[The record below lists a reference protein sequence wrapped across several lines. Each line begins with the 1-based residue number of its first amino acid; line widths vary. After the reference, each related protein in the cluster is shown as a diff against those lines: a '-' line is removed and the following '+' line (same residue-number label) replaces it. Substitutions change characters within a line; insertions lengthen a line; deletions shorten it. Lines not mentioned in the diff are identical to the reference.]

1 MNKRLGLLIVAL
13 GIISGITFTGF
24 SVWHSSRMTP
34 VFDTAGYIL
43 CGDADEG
50 KWLSFRSGAEYT
62 STLSGSILFSSPDT
76 GRTTVSKESF
86 AYFDDN
92 SMMALSDGILLDF
105 KDLSDNFINNYY
117 LNAGL
122 RISNA
127 GSTYVAE
134 TSTGTMEFG
143 EYLWKLSNQKF
154 VVVSPALKV
163 HMSDDDVREVND
175 YVQVTV
181 TNDKVVHLLTPENLW
196 MTISEDCYIETEGG
210 VQIYPVTQLIDNG
223 NYKMSLAKLSVDMDD
238 AIILTEDETRRQI
251 VPELK
256 IEGVDGE
263 DGQDGEDGKTGRD
276 GEEGTPG
283 AEGAEGLKG
292 EDGKAGTDGKKGS
305 NGSAGAAGPN
315 GESGSN
321 GGNGHKGNDADTSS
335 SVNNPLPTM
344 TITDWQV
351 SATRLCGML
360 KLNDQKG
367 MLSAIA
373 DEPEYQ
379 TKYMGAVTITNT
391 KTGDV
396 INCYQV
402 YTNSYDYTGTEE
414 KDFNFYQ
421 GDEFYF
427 TTEKD
432 ALEPDTE
439 YKLSVTAYYKM
450 SETSE
455 MVFSREFVGRIF
467 YTDST
472 GVVLSYDSATEN
484 SLTISATVSDSYA
497 DSISKATVYLLTPD
511 QNKTFTIAS
520 IRDTSNY
527 IGSQVIGGVNS
538 SEPIQFGEDGKA
550 SVTFEGLDPN
560 KHYIA
565 RVYVETTGG
574 LKSLTQ
580 QAFDA
585 MTLKRTPTKKEPEGK
600 PAAYYNRATGAF
612 EVFRPVMVDP
622 DGGAESYTY
631 TAYYHDG
638 NGWVKASSRT
648 ITASTS
654 EPVEFHLDS
663 GKEYRFG
670 VEMTFNDNEKQVII
684 DLGRSNSVQAM
695 GDTMPRVTLVPSKQ
709 EYNSLTGTIKIKL
722 GSNSYIDVTQDIKLS
737 FYADQIADMS
747 IPVSKAQP
755 TGVVKDEVGN
765 ELGTVTLDTTSVD
778 HVTNECNI
786 NIDLKNLKKNTNY
799 SVTVSGALNLGDE
812 NDFLQRA
819 MGTVSFRTS
828 NVLTMSASWNT
839 PVTTGYTFARTLK
852 LSVADSEATS
862 ERESYALSELKG
874 GQVTVELFSGTGAG
888 KLRIAQKNFNQADE
902 LNKLFSE
909 TGIQVTDTDFGT
921 PTLSKDGV
929 YTLTVT
935 EVVDPSY
942 RMNMRY
948 VNDFDKILNSSE
960 VVTAEPTPP
969 DLLKDPSKGIKA
981 VPIYN
986 VDAGKYDGK
995 VNETLPDD
1003 AIVGYTLEATY
1014 DNVQRIGLNITYYA
1028 YEYKAF
1034 FNALNSGDPL
1044 KTAEP
1049 LMKMTQPIDTSKDTV
1064 PKIALFF
1071 GGTKTDDENAIFTGG
1086 CMRYYAG
1093 EPNQLDASLGGGMGR
1108 GYRYIFAYTVEY
1120 SSGNSSSEGG
1130 SSTNRTYP
1138 YDHKDYENYK
1148 YYGGVKEN
1156 NIQVGKNVAYILNSG
1171 MCEAPLIMPDFHTYV
1186 YSTTPDELPLSG
1198 ASASGS
1204 ITLHYSWRDTEK
1216 LVVKDLGAANTK
1228 ISYQYGPGTVS
1239 QDINKD
1245 PVAGNWYAITM
1256 TYSITTKD
1264 GKELLVPTV
1273 NLSEYKL
1280 DYTTVLKKFSLTED
1294 EKDYPVAKIPLDW
1307 SWEKEFTKNRSNL
1320 PLVQVDMTHMNDN
1333 YIAFNLITN
1342 AGGDAMLESVA
1353 SRAVAMRLTI
1363 KQEGGKEDTFTLPM
1377 STDVKGTYFGKLVTG
1392 DLGQDYLGKPFTLEK
1407 AELLYDTGIQGW
1419 NIAEAEKEF
1428 TIQYTNEKNI
1438 ADSFEFSRY
1447 MGASNN
1453 NQIFANGALMQL
1465 SSSGNFTLDK
1475 LRSCV
1480 GDTEKVDS
1488 KLTLSLYRPIAGN
1501 HAVYYLYPD
1510 RMGVDVDTSNM
1521 SGQYSG
1527 EYAVPKHLGALDLK
1541 ISGEKTHTLT
1551 QITPTM
1557 VNEPYFVSSSS
1568 GFTVSNLKVSGLK
1581 AAAAGAPDPTI
1592 YMAVYDTQD
1601 EANRLGTPVKGPI
1614 DIAIGSDGLPSNRYP
1629 ASEELRHFSISGL
1642 ADQKTYYVAFYY
1654 QVDGKPVLLLKSG
1667 GAKVAIYPVT
1677 TTGNVKFNITEIE
1690 YKNEDYFNKEL
1701 LAKFTVNRTYNVSLR
1716 YDLFDRQDA
1725 AESTTGTPLLSYE
1738 ELKGSGLPENSI
1750 LVEPSLSSVSENVVK
1765 IILSPSTLRKK
1776 IVPGGTYY
1784 LKIAATEKQPDG
1796 NFKDAGYVVK
1806 EFTITTVGNYGA
1818 LIYVKNATKES
1829 ITYQVTINDPQHS
1842 FMERKPN
1849 TGVVSESALY
1859 AVRFT
1864 DENDHWIHTTYDD
1877 EVYRADELRK
1887 EFVLKT
1893 DNLKNKDLN
1902 YKENTVVNPNTFYKL
1917 NVYAVPDA
1925 DHDGIV
1931 KIGGEDKSW
1940 KDFFDKAEATL
1951 AKCGKKFLEIVNSLW
1966 NTDLTPNSA
1975 QRETEKTLLVA
1986 SKTQSTTTDDGWLLN
2001 TDEVFASRYNTNTI
2015 RVVLQESVGLIDPST
2030 NDPVFKKIEWSVNGF
2045 KSDGT
2050 PLSASGTQKQSVSG
2064 DKLLVRDTIGG
2075 ADGYDVYY
2083 FEIPYDLD
2091 QGNYTIVMK
2100 LYLQEDLV
2108 AATKTIT
2115 VRSAG

>member
-13 GIISGITFTGF
+13 GIISGIAFTGF

-127 GSTYVAE
+127 GGTYVAE

-154 VVVSPALKV
+154 VVVSPTLKV

-223 NYKMSLAKLSVDMDD
+223 NYKMSLAKLSVNMDD

-427 TTEKD
+427 TTAKD

-472 GVVLSYDSATEN
+472 GVVLSYESATEN

-497 DSISKATVYLLTPD
+497 SSISRATVYLLTPD
-511 QNKTFTIAS
+511 QNEKFNIGS
-520 IRDTSNY
+520 FNDTSKY

-538 SEPIQFGEDGKA
+538 SEPIQFMDGKA

-574 LKSLTQ
+574 LNSLTQ

-585 MTLKRTPTKKEPEGK
+585 MTLKRTPTKKEQNPEGM

-631 TAYYHDG
+631 TAYYHDS

-684 DLGRSNSVQAM
+684 DLGQSDSVQAM
-695 GDTMPRVTLVPSKQ
+695 GDTMPRVTLEISNKD
-709 EYNSLTGTIKIKL
+709 YNNLTGIVKIKL
-722 GSNSYIDVTQDIKLS
+722 GSNSYIDVTQPITLS
-737 FYADQIADMS
+737 FYADQVSDLSVKVKKAA
-747 IPVSKAQP
+747 PVAS
-755 TGVVKDEVGN
+755 EVDRY
-765 ELGTVTLDTTSVD
+765 TVTLDTTSVD
-778 HVTNECNI
+778 RVTNECNI

-799 SVTVSGALNLGDE
+799 SVTVSGALNLGDG

-819 MGTVSFRTS
+819 IGTVSFHTFET
-828 NVLTMSASWNT
+828 LTMSASWNT

-852 LSVADSEATS
+852 LSVADSAATS
-862 ERESYALSELKG
+862 ERESYALKELKG

-888 KLRIAQKNFNQADE
+888 KLRIAQKNFNQEDE

-942 RMNMRY
+942 RMNLGY

-986 VDAGKYDGK
+986 VDAGQYDGK
-995 VNETLPDD
+995 VDETLPDD

-1071 GGTKTDDENAIFTGG
+1071 GGTKTEKDADAIYTGG

-1093 EPNQLDASLGGGMGR
+1093 EPNQQDASLSSGMGR

-1120 SSGNSSSEGG
+1120 SSGTSSEGG

-1156 NIQVGKNVAYILNSG
+1156 NVQVGKNVAYILNSG

-1186 YSTTPDELPLSG
+1186 YSTTPDELPASG

-1216 LVVKDLGAANTK
+1216 LVVTGLGAANTK
-1228 ISYQYGPGTVS
+1228 ISYQNGPGTDS
-1239 QDINKD
+1239 QDINKN
-1245 PVAGNWYAITM
+1245 PVAGNWYEIKM
-1256 TYSITTKD
+1256 RYSITTKD

-1280 DYTTVLKKFSLTED
+1280 DYTTVLTKFSLTKD

-1307 SWEKEFTKNRSNL
+1307 SWEKEFTKNSSTL
-1320 PLVQVDMTHMNDN
+1320 PLVQVDMTHMADN
-1333 YIAFNLITN
+1333 YIAFNLLSNT
-1342 AGGDAMLESVA
+1342 GSEAMLESVA

-1363 KQEGGKEDTFTLPM
+1363 KQEGGDVDTFTLPM

-1392 DLGQDYLGKPFTLEK
+1392 DLGQKYLDKKFTLEK

-1419 NIAEAEKEF
+1419 NIAAAEKEF

-1438 ADSFEFSRY
+1438 ADAFEFSRY

-1465 SSSGNFTLDK
+1465 SSSGNFTLEK

-1480 GDTEKVDS
+1480 GATEKVDS

-1521 SGQYSG
+1521 SGRYSG

-1581 AAAAGAPDPTI
+1581 AAAAGEPDPTI
-1592 YMAVYDTQD
+1592 RMAVFESQD

-1614 DIAIGSDGLPSNRYP
+1614 DIAIGSDGLPSNCYP
-1629 ASEELRHFSISGL
+1629 ASEALRNFSISGL

-1654 QVDGKPVLLLKSG
+1654 QVGGKSVLLLKSG

-1716 YDLFDRQDA
+1716 YDLFGSQAD

-1738 ELKGSGLPENSI
+1738 ELKGSGIPENSI

-1784 LKIAATEKQPDG
+1784 LKISASEKQPDG
-1796 NFKDAGYVVK
+1796 NVKDAGYVVK

-1818 LIYVKNATKES
+1818 LIYVKNATRES

-1877 EVYRADELRK
+1877 KVYRADELRK
-1887 EFVLKT
+1887 EFVLQT
-1893 DNLKNKDLN
+1893 SNLKNKDLN
-1902 YKENTVVNPNTFYKL
+1902 FKENTEVIPSTFYKL

-1931 KIGGEDKSW
+1931 KIGGQDKSW
-1940 KDFFDKAEATL
+1940 KDFFDQAA
-1951 AKCGKKFLEIVNSLW
+1951 AKLEECGQKFLDIVNSLW
-1966 NTDLTPNSA
+1966 KTDLKPDPE

-1986 SKTQSTTTDDGWLLN
+1986 SKTQSTTTNDGWLLN

-2015 RVVLQESVGLIDPST
+2015 RVVLQESVGLIDPGT
-2030 NDPVFKKIEWSVNGF
+2030 KDPVFKKIEWSVNGF

-2064 DKLLVRDTIGG
+2064 DKLLRSDTIGG

-2100 LYLQEDLV
+2100 LYQQEDQV

-2115 VRSAG
+2115 VRSAV

>member
-76 GRTTVSKESF
+76 GRATVSKESF

-223 NYKMSLAKLSVDMDD
+223 NYKMSLAKLSVNMDD

-427 TTEKD
+427 TTKENV
-432 ALEPDTE
+432 LEPDTE

-497 DSISKATVYLLTPD
+497 GSISTATVYLLTPD

-550 SVTFEGLDPN
+550 SVTFDDLKPN
-560 KHYIA
+560 THYIA

-585 MTLKRTPTKKEPEGK
+585 MTLKRTPTKKESEGK

-612 EVFRPVMVDP
+612 EVFRPVMVDS

-638 NGWVKASSRT
+638 NNWVKASSRT

-695 GDTMPRVTLVPSKQ
+695 GDTMPRVTLEISKKD
-709 EYNSLTGTIKIKL
+709 YNNLTGIVKIKL
-722 GSNSYIDVTQDIKLS
+722 GSNSYIDVTKPITLS
-737 FYADQIADMS
+737 FYADQ
-747 IPVSKAQP
+747 VSDLSVKVEKAAPQAS
-755 TGVVKDEVGN
+755 EVDRY
-765 ELGTVTLDTTSVD
+765 TVTLDTTSVD

-799 SVTVSGALNLGDE
+799 SVTVSGALNLGDG

-819 MGTVSFRTS
+819 IGTVSFHTFKT
-828 NVLTMSASWNT
+828 LTMRASWNT
-839 PVTTGYTFARTLK
+839 PSTTGYTFARELK

-862 ERESYALSELKG
+862 ERASYALSELMG

-888 KLRIAQKNFNQADE
+888 KLRIAQKNFNQEDE

-942 RMNMRY
+942 RMNLGY

-995 VNETLPDD
+995 VDETLPDD

-1034 FNALNSGDPL
+1034 FNALNNGDPL
-1044 KTAEP
+1044 KTAKP

-1071 GGTKTDDENAIFTGG
+1071 GGTKTDDAKAIYTGG

-1120 SSGNSSSEGG
+1120 SSGNSSGEGG

-1148 YYGGVKEN
+1148 YYGGVKED

-1186 YSTTPDELPLSG
+1186 YSTTPDELPSTG
-1198 ASASGS
+1198 AFASGS

-1216 LVVKDLGAANTK
+1216 LVVTGLGDANTK
-1228 ISYQYGPGTVS
+1228 ISYQNGLGTDS

-1256 TYSITTKD
+1256 RYNITTKD

-1307 SWEKEFTKNRSNL
+1307 SWEKEFNKNSSNL

-1333 YIAFNLITN
+1333 YIAFNLIANT
-1342 AGGDAMLESVA
+1342 GGGAMLESVA

-1363 KQEGGKEDTFTLPM
+1363 KQEGSKVDTFTLPM

-1480 GDTEKVDS
+1480 GATEKEDS

-1541 ISGEKTHTLT
+1541 ISGDKTHTLT

-1581 AAAAGAPDPTI
+1581 AAAAGESDPRI
-1592 YMAVYDTQD
+1592 HMAVYESQD
-1601 EANRLGTPVKGPI
+1601 DANRLGTPVKGPI
-1614 DIAIGSDGLPSNRYP
+1614 DIAIGSDGLPSNCYP

-1716 YDLFDRQDA
+1716 YDLFGSQAA
-1725 AESTTGTPLLSYE
+1725 AESPTGAPLLSYE

-1796 NFKDAGYVVK
+1796 TFNDAGYVVK

-1893 DNLKNKDLN
+1893 DNLKNKDHN
-1902 YKENTVVNPNTFYKL
+1902 YQENTVVNPSTFYKL

-1931 KIGGEDKSW
+1931 KIGGQDKSW
-1940 KDFFDKAEATL
+1940 KDFFDKTV
-1951 AKCGKKFLEIVNSLW
+1951 AKLEECGKKFLDIINSLW
-1966 NTDLTPNSA
+1966 KTNLAPDSA

-1986 SKTQSTTTDDGWLLN
+1986 SKTQSTTTNNGWLLN

-2015 RVVLQESVGLIDPST
+2015 RVVLQESVGLIDPDTS
-2030 NDPVFKKIEWSVNGF
+2030 DPVFKKIEWSVNGF

-2100 LYLQEDLV
+2100 LYEHESDV
-2108 AATKTIT
+2108 ATSQTIT

>member
-1 MNKRLGLLIVAL
+1 
-13 GIISGITFTGF
+13 
-24 SVWHSSRMTP
+24 
-34 VFDTAGYIL
+34 
-43 CGDADEG
+43 
-50 KWLSFRSGAEYT
+50 
-62 STLSGSILFSSPDT
+62 
-76 GRTTVSKESF
+76 
-86 AYFDDN
+86 
-92 SMMALSDGILLDF
+92 
-105 KDLSDNFINNYY
+105 
-117 LNAGL
+117 
-122 RISNA
+122 
-127 GSTYVAE
+127 
-134 TSTGTMEFG
+134 
-143 EYLWKLSNQKF
+143 
-154 VVVSPALKV
+154 
-163 HMSDDDVREVND
+163 
-175 YVQVTV
+175 
-181 TNDKVVHLLTPENLW
+181 
-196 MTISEDCYIETEGG
+196 
-210 VQIYPVTQLIDNG
+210 
-223 NYKMSLAKLSVDMDD
+223 
-238 AIILTEDETRRQI
+238 
-251 VPELK
+251 
-256 IEGVDGE
+256 
-263 DGQDGEDGKTGRD
+263 
-276 GEEGTPG
+276 
-283 AEGAEGLKG
+283 
-292 EDGKAGTDGKKGS
+292 
-305 NGSAGAAGPN
+305 
-315 GESGSN
+315 
-321 GGNGHKGNDADTSS
+321 
-335 SVNNPLPTM
+335 
-344 TITDWQV
+344 
-351 SATRLCGML
+351 
-360 KLNDQKG
+360 
-367 MLSAIA
+367 
-373 DEPEYQ
+373 
-379 TKYMGAVTITNT
+379 
-391 KTGDV
+391 
-396 INCYQV
+396 
-402 YTNSYDYTGTEE
+402 
-414 KDFNFYQ
+414 
-421 GDEFYF
+421 
-427 TTEKD
+427 
-432 ALEPDTE
+432 
-439 YKLSVTAYYKM
+439 
-450 SETSE
+450 

-484 SLTISATVSDSYA
+484 SLTISATVSESYA
-497 DSISKATVYLLTPD
+497 GSISNATVYLLTPD

-538 SEPIQFGEDGKA
+538 SEPIQFVDGKA
-550 SVTFEGLDPN
+550 SVTFDSLKPN
-560 KHYIA
+560 THYIA
-565 RVYVETTGG
+565 RVYVATTGG
-574 LKSLTQ
+574 LNSLTQ

-631 TAYYHDG
+631 TAYYRDG
-638 NGWVKASSRT
+638 NDWVKASSRT

-695 GDTMPRVTLVPSKQ
+695 GDTMPRVTLEISKKD
-709 EYNSLTGTIKIKL
+709 YNNLTGIVKIKL
-722 GSNSYIDVTQDIKLS
+722 GSNSYIDVTKPITLS
-737 FYADQIADMS
+737 FYADQ
-747 IPVSKAQP
+747 VSDLSVKVEKAAPQAS
-755 TGVVKDEVGN
+755 EVDRY
-765 ELGTVTLDTTSVD
+765 TVTLDTTSVD

-812 NDFLQRA
+812 NGFLQRA
-819 MGTVSFRTS
+819 IGTVSFHTFKT
-828 NVLTMSASWNT
+828 LTMSASWNT
-839 PVTTGYTFARTLK
+839 PGTTGYTFARTLK
-852 LSVADSEATS
+852 LSVADSVATS
-862 ERESYALSELKG
+862 ERESYALKELKG

-888 KLRIAQKNFNQADE
+888 KLRIAQKNFNQEDE

-942 RMNMRY
+942 RMNLGY

-995 VNETLPDD
+995 VDETLPDD

-1014 DNVQRIGLNITYYA
+1014 DNVQRIGLKITYYA

-1034 FNALNSGDPL
+1034 FNALNNGDPL
-1044 KTAEP
+1044 KTAKP

-1071 GGTKTDDENAIFTGG
+1071 DGTKTDDADAIYTGG

-1093 EPNQLDASLGGGMGR
+1093 VPNQLGASLDGGMGR

-1186 YSTTPDELPLSG
+1186 YSTTPDELPTSG

-1216 LVVKDLGAANTK
+1216 LVVKDLGAANTM

-1245 PVAGNWYAITM
+1245 PVTDNWYAITM
-1256 TYSITTKD
+1256 KYSITTKD

-1307 SWEKEFTKNRSNL
+1307 SWEKEFTKNSTTL
-1320 PLVQVDMTHMNDN
+1320 PLVQVDMTHMADN
-1333 YIAFNLITN
+1333 YIAFNLLPNT
-1342 AGGDAMLESVA
+1342 GSGAMLESVA

-1363 KQEGGKEDTFTLPM
+1363 KQEGSKVDTFTLPM

-1438 ADSFEFSRY
+1438 ADAFEFSRY

-1453 NQIFANGALMQL
+1453 NQIFANGALMRL
-1465 SSSGNFTLDK
+1465 SSSGNFKLDK

-1480 GDTEKVDS
+1480 GATEKEDS

-1501 HAVYYLYPD
+1501 YAVYYLYPD

-1521 SGQYSG
+1521 SGRYSG
-1527 EYAVPKHLGALDLK
+1527 EYAVPKHLGALALE

-1581 AAAAGAPDPTI
+1581 AAAANEPDPKI

-1614 DIAIGSDGLPSNRYP
+1614 DIAIGSDGLPSNGGENR
-1629 ASEELRHFSISGL
+1629 AFSISGL
-1642 ADQKTYYVAFYY
+1642 DDQKIYYVAFYY
-1654 QVDGKPVLLLKSG
+1654 LVEGKSVLLLKSG

-1677 TTGNVKFNITEIE
+1677 TTGNVEFNITEIE

-1716 YDLFDRQDA
+1716 YDLFDSQAD
-1725 AESTTGTPLLSYE
+1725 AESPTGKPLLSYE
-1738 ELKGSGLPENSI
+1738 ELKGSGLHENSI
-1750 LVEPSLSSVSENVVK
+1750 LAEPSLSSVSENVVK
-1765 IILSPSTLRKK
+1765 INLSPSTLRKK

-1796 NFKDAGYVVK
+1796 NVKDAGYVVK

-1818 LIYVKNATKES
+1818 LIYVKNATSDS

-1893 DNLKNKDLN
+1893 DNLKNKDYN
-1902 YKENTVVNPNTFYKL
+1902 YDENTVVNSNTFYKL

-1940 KDFFDKAEATL
+1940 KDFFDQAV
-1951 AKCGKKFLEIVNSLW
+1951 AKLEECGKKFLDIVNSLW
-1966 NTDLTPNSA
+1966 KTDLTPDSA

-1986 SKTQSTTTDDGWLLN
+1986 SKTQSTTTDAGWLLN

-2030 NDPVFKKIEWSVNGF
+2030 KDPVFKKIEWSVNGF

-2100 LYLQEDLV
+2100 LYEHEIDV
-2108 AATKTIT
+2108 ATSHTIT

>member
-1 MNKRLGLLIVAL
+1 M
-13 GIISGITFTGF
+13 
-24 SVWHSSRMTP
+24 
-34 VFDTAGYIL
+34 
-43 CGDADEG
+43 
-50 KWLSFRSGAEYT
+50 
-62 STLSGSILFSSPDT
+62 
-76 GRTTVSKESF
+76 
-86 AYFDDN
+86 
-92 SMMALSDGILLDF
+92 
-105 KDLSDNFINNYY
+105 
-117 LNAGL
+117 
-122 RISNA
+122 
-127 GSTYVAE
+127 
-134 TSTGTMEFG
+134 
-143 EYLWKLSNQKF
+143 
-154 VVVSPALKV
+154 
-163 HMSDDDVREVND
+163 
-175 YVQVTV
+175 
-181 TNDKVVHLLTPENLW
+181 
-196 MTISEDCYIETEGG
+196 
-210 VQIYPVTQLIDNG
+210 
-223 NYKMSLAKLSVDMDD
+223 
-238 AIILTEDETRRQI
+238 
-251 VPELK
+251 
-256 IEGVDGE
+256 
-263 DGQDGEDGKTGRD
+263 
-276 GEEGTPG
+276 
-283 AEGAEGLKG
+283 
-292 EDGKAGTDGKKGS
+292 
-305 NGSAGAAGPN
+305 
-315 GESGSN
+315 
-321 GGNGHKGNDADTSS
+321 
-335 SVNNPLPTM
+335 
-344 TITDWQV
+344 
-351 SATRLCGML
+351 
-360 KLNDQKG
+360 
-367 MLSAIA
+367 
-373 DEPEYQ
+373 
-379 TKYMGAVTITNT
+379 
-391 KTGDV
+391 
-396 INCYQV
+396 
-402 YTNSYDYTGTEE
+402 
-414 KDFNFYQ
+414 
-421 GDEFYF
+421 
-427 TTEKD
+427 
-432 ALEPDTE
+432 
-439 YKLSVTAYYKM
+439 
-450 SETSE
+450 
-455 MVFSREFVGRIF
+455 
-467 YTDST
+467 
-472 GVVLSYDSATEN
+472 
-484 SLTISATVSDSYA
+484 
-497 DSISKATVYLLTPD
+497 
-511 QNKTFTIAS
+511 
-520 IRDTSNY
+520 
-527 IGSQVIGGVNS
+527 
-538 SEPIQFGEDGKA
+538 
-550 SVTFEGLDPN
+550 
-560 KHYIA
+560 
-565 RVYVETTGG
+565 
-574 LKSLTQ
+574 
-580 QAFDA
+580 
-585 MTLKRTPTKKEPEGK
+585 
-600 PAAYYNRATGAF
+600 
-612 EVFRPVMVDP
+612 
-622 DGGAESYTY
+622 
-631 TAYYHDG
+631 
-638 NGWVKASSRT
+638 
-648 ITASTS
+648 
-654 EPVEFHLDS
+654 
-663 GKEYRFG
+663 
-670 VEMTFNDNEKQVII
+670 
-684 DLGRSNSVQAM
+684 
-695 GDTMPRVTLVPSKQ
+695 
-709 EYNSLTGTIKIKL
+709 
-722 GSNSYIDVTQDIKLS
+722 
-737 FYADQIADMS
+737 
-747 IPVSKAQP
+747 
-755 TGVVKDEVGN
+755 
-765 ELGTVTLDTTSVD
+765 
-778 HVTNECNI
+778 
-786 NIDLKNLKKNTNY
+786 
-799 SVTVSGALNLGDE
+799 
-812 NDFLQRA
+812 
-819 MGTVSFRTS
+819 
-828 NVLTMSASWNT
+828 
-839 PVTTGYTFARTLK
+839 
-852 LSVADSEATS
+852 
-862 ERESYALSELKG
+862 
-874 GQVTVELFSGTGAG
+874 
-888 KLRIAQKNFNQADE
+888 
-902 LNKLFSE
+902 
-909 TGIQVTDTDFGT
+909 
-921 PTLSKDGV
+921 
-929 YTLTVT
+929 
-935 EVVDPSY
+935 VDPSY

-995 VNETLPDD
+995 VDETLPDD

-1034 FNALNSGDPL
+1034 FNALNNGDPL

-1049 LMKMTQPIDTSKDTV
+1049 LMEMTQPIDTSKDTV

-1071 GGTKTDDENAIFTGG
+1071 GGTKTNDENAIFTGG

-1093 EPNQLDASLGGGMGR
+1093 EPNRQDASLGGGMGR

-1120 SSGNSSSEGG
+1120 SSGNSSGEGG

-1156 NIQVGKNVAYILNSG
+1156 NIQVGKNMAYILNSG

-1186 YSTTPDELPLSG
+1186 YSTTPDELPPSG
-1198 ASASGS
+1198 TYASGN
-1204 ITLHYSWRDTEK
+1204 ITLHYSWRDTEG
-1216 LVVKDLGAANTK
+1216 LVVTGLGNANTK
-1228 ISYQYGPGTVS
+1228 ISYQNGTGTDS

-1245 PVAGNWYAITM
+1245 PVEGNWYAIKM
-1256 TYSITTKD
+1256 RYNITTKD

-1280 DYTTVLKKFSLTED
+1280 DYTTVLKKFSLPED

-1307 SWEKEFTKNRSNL
+1307 SWEKEFNKNSSNL

-1333 YIAFNLITN
+1333 YIAFNLIIN
-1342 AGGDAMLESVA
+1342 PGGDAMLESVA

-1363 KQEGGKEDTFTLPM
+1363 KREDGKKDTFTLPM

-1392 DLGQDYLGKPFTLEK
+1392 DLGQDYLGKQFTLEK

-1419 NIAEAEKEF
+1419 NIAEAEPEF

-1438 ADSFEFSRY
+1438 ADAFEFSRY

-1465 SSSGNFTLDK
+1465 SSSGNFKLDK

-1480 GDTEKVDS
+1480 GATEKEDS

-1521 SGQYSG
+1521 SGRYSG

-1541 ISGEKTHTLT
+1541 INGNATNILT

-1581 AAAAGAPDPTI
+1581 AAAAGEPNPTI
-1592 YMAVYDTQD
+1592 RMAVYESQD

-1614 DIAIGSDGLPSNRYP
+1614 DIAIGSDGLPSNCYP
-1629 ASEELRHFSISGL
+1629 AGEELRHFSISGL

-1654 QVDGKPVLLLKSG
+1654 QVDRKPVLLLKSG

-1677 TTGNVKFNITEIE
+1677 TTGNVEFKVTEIE

-1716 YDLFDRQDA
+1716 YDLFDSQTA
-1725 AESTTGTPLLSYE
+1725 AESPTGTPLLSYE

-1750 LVEPSLSSVSENVVK
+1750 LAEPSLSSVSENVVK

-1796 NFKDAGYVVK
+1796 TFMDAGYVVK

-1887 EFVLKT
+1887 EFVLNT
-1893 DNLKNKDLN
+1893 DHLKNKDHN
-1902 YKENTVVNPNTFYKL
+1902 YDENTVVNPSTFYKL

-1931 KIGGEDKSW
+1931 KIGGENKSW

-1966 NTDLTPNSA
+1966 KPDLKPDLA

-2015 RVVLQESVGLIDPST
+2015 RVVLQESVGLIDPDTS
-2030 NDPVFKKIEWSVNGF
+2030 DPVFKKIEWSVNGF

-2075 ADGYDVYY
+2075 TDGYDVYY

-2108 AATKTIT
+2108 AATETIT

>member
-1 MNKRLGLLIVAL
+1 
-13 GIISGITFTGF
+13 
-24 SVWHSSRMTP
+24 
-34 VFDTAGYIL
+34 
-43 CGDADEG
+43 
-50 KWLSFRSGAEYT
+50 
-62 STLSGSILFSSPDT
+62 
-76 GRTTVSKESF
+76 
-86 AYFDDN
+86 
-92 SMMALSDGILLDF
+92 
-105 KDLSDNFINNYY
+105 
-117 LNAGL
+117 
-122 RISNA
+122 
-127 GSTYVAE
+127 
-134 TSTGTMEFG
+134 
-143 EYLWKLSNQKF
+143 
-154 VVVSPALKV
+154 
-163 HMSDDDVREVND
+163 
-175 YVQVTV
+175 
-181 TNDKVVHLLTPENLW
+181 
-196 MTISEDCYIETEGG
+196 
-210 VQIYPVTQLIDNG
+210 
-223 NYKMSLAKLSVDMDD
+223 
-238 AIILTEDETRRQI
+238 
-251 VPELK
+251 
-256 IEGVDGE
+256 
-263 DGQDGEDGKTGRD
+263 
-276 GEEGTPG
+276 
-283 AEGAEGLKG
+283 
-292 EDGKAGTDGKKGS
+292 
-305 NGSAGAAGPN
+305 
-315 GESGSN
+315 
-321 GGNGHKGNDADTSS
+321 
-335 SVNNPLPTM
+335 
-344 TITDWQV
+344 
-351 SATRLCGML
+351 
-360 KLNDQKG
+360 
-367 MLSAIA
+367 
-373 DEPEYQ
+373 
-379 TKYMGAVTITNT
+379 
-391 KTGDV
+391 
-396 INCYQV
+396 
-402 YTNSYDYTGTEE
+402 
-414 KDFNFYQ
+414 
-421 GDEFYF
+421 
-427 TTEKD
+427 
-432 ALEPDTE
+432 
-439 YKLSVTAYYKM
+439 
-450 SETSE
+450 
-455 MVFSREFVGRIF
+455 
-467 YTDST
+467 
-472 GVVLSYDSATEN
+472 
-484 SLTISATVSDSYA
+484 
-497 DSISKATVYLLTPD
+497 
-511 QNKTFTIAS
+511 
-520 IRDTSNY
+520 
-527 IGSQVIGGVNS
+527 
-538 SEPIQFGEDGKA
+538 
-550 SVTFEGLDPN
+550 
-560 KHYIA
+560 
-565 RVYVETTGG
+565 
-574 LKSLTQ
+574 
-580 QAFDA
+580 
-585 MTLKRTPTKKEPEGK
+585 
-600 PAAYYNRATGAF
+600 
-612 EVFRPVMVDP
+612 MVDP

-638 NGWVKASSRT
+638 NDWVKASSRT

-695 GDTMPRVTLVPSKQ
+695 GDTMPRVTLEISNKD
-709 EYNSLTGTIKIKL
+709 YNNLTGIVKIKL
-722 GSNSYIDVTQDIKLS
+722 GSNSYIDVTQPITLS
-737 FYADQIADMS
+737 FYADQ
-747 IPVSKAQP
+747 VSDLSVKVKKAEPQAS
-755 TGVVKDEVGN
+755 EVDRY
-765 ELGTVTLDTTSVD
+765 TVTLDTTSVD

-812 NDFLQRA
+812 NGFLQRA
-819 MGTVSFRTS
+819 IGTVSFHTFD
-828 NVLTMSASWNT
+828 VLTMSASWNT

-852 LSVADSEATS
+852 LSVADSVATS

-942 RMNMRY
+942 RMNLGY

-995 VNETLPDD
+995 VDETLPDD

-1071 GGTKTDDENAIFTGG
+1071 GGTKTDDANAIYTGG

-1093 EPNQLDASLGGGMGR
+1093 EPNLLGASLDGGMGR

-1120 SSGNSSSEGG
+1120 SSGTSSSEGG

-1156 NIQVGKNVAYILNSG
+1156 NVQVGKNVAYILNSG

-1186 YSTTPDELPLSG
+1186 YSTTPDELPSTG
-1198 ASASGS
+1198 AFASGS

-1216 LVVKDLGAANTK
+1216 LVVVNETDAKNTK
-1228 ISYQYGPGTVS
+1228 ISYQHGPGTVS
-1239 QDINKD
+1239 QDINNKS
-1245 PVAGNWYAITM
+1245 VAGNWYEITM
-1256 TYSITTKD
+1256 KYNITTKD

-1307 SWEKEFTKNRSNL
+1307 SWEKEFTKNSSNL
-1320 PLVQVDMTHMNDN
+1320 PLVQVDMTHMDDN
-1333 YIAFNLITN
+1333 YIAFNLTTN
-1342 AGGDAMLESVA
+1342 PGNDAMLESVA

-1363 KQEGGKEDTFTLPM
+1363 KQEGSKVDTFTLPM

-1392 DLGQDYLGKPFTLEK
+1392 DLGQDYLGKEFTLEK

-1419 NIAEAEKEF
+1419 KIAADEKEF

-1438 ADSFEFSRY
+1438 ADAFEFSRY

-1480 GDTEKVDS
+1480 GATEKEDS

-1521 SGQYSG
+1521 SGRYSG

-1581 AAAAGAPDPTI
+1581 AAAADQPDPTI
-1592 YMAVYDTQD
+1592 RMAVYESQD
-1601 EANRLGTPVKGPI
+1601 DANRLGTPVKGPI
-1614 DIAIGSDGLPSNRYP
+1614 DIAIGSDGLPSNGG
-1629 ASEELRHFSISGL
+1629 ENKEFSISGL

-1677 TTGNVKFNITEIE
+1677 TTGNVEFKVTEIE

-1716 YDLFDRQDA
+1716 YDLFDSQAA
-1725 AESTTGTPLLSYE
+1725 AESPTGSRPLLSYE
-1738 ELKGSGLPENSI
+1738 ELKGDGQLENSI
-1750 LVEPSLSSVSENVVK
+1750 LAEPSLSSVSENVVK
-1765 IILSPSTLRKK
+1765 INLSPSTLREK

-1784 LKIAATEKQPDG
+1784 LKISASEKQPDG

-1818 LIYVKNATKES
+1818 LIYVKNATRES

-1887 EFVLKT
+1887 EFVLNT
-1893 DNLKNKDLN
+1893 EHLKNKDHN
-1902 YKENTVVNPNTFYKL
+1902 YKENTVVNPSTFYKL

-1931 KIGGEDKSW
+1931 KIGGQDKSW
-1940 KDFFDKAEATL
+1940 KDFFDQAA
-1951 AKCGKKFLEIVNSLW
+1951 AKLEECGQKFLDIVNSLW
-1966 NTDLTPNSA
+1966 KTDLTPDSA

-1986 SKTQSTTTDDGWLLN
+1986 SKTQSTTTNNGWLLN
-2001 TDEVFASRYNTNTI
+2001 KDEVFASRYNTNTI
-2015 RVVLQESVGLIDPST
+2015 RVVLQESVGLIDPGT
-2030 NDPVFKKIEWSVNGF
+2030 KDPVFKKIEWSVNGF

-2100 LYLQEDLV
+2100 LYQQEDQV

-2115 VRSAG
+2115 VRSAV

>member
-13 GIISGITFTGF
+13 GIISGIAFTGF

-127 GSTYVAE
+127 GGTYVAE

-154 VVVSPALKV
+154 VVVSPTLKV

-223 NYKMSLAKLSVDMDD
+223 NYKMSLAKLSVNMDD

-292 EDGKAGTDGKKGS
+292 EDGKAGTDGRKGS

-402 YTNSYDYTGTEE
+402 YNNNYEYTGTEE

-427 TTEKD
+427 TTAPE

-472 GVVLSYDSATEN
+472 GVVLSYESATEN

-497 DSISKATVYLLTPD
+497 SSISRATVYLLTPD
-511 QNKTFTIAS
+511 QNKEFNIGS
-520 IRDTSNY
+520 FNDTSKY

-538 SEPIQFGEDGKA
+538 SEPIQFMDGKA
-550 SVTFEGLDPN
+550 SVTFEGLKPN
-560 KHYIA
+560 THYIA

-574 LKSLTQ
+574 LNSLTQ

-585 MTLKRTPTKKEPEGK
+585 MTLKRTPTKKEQNPEGM

-631 TAYYHDG
+631 TAYYHDS

-684 DLGRSNSVQAM
+684 DLGQSNSVQAM
-695 GDTMPRVTLVPSKQ
+695 GDTMPRVTLEISNKD
-709 EYNSLTGTIKIKL
+709 YNNLTGTVKIKL
-722 GSNSYIDVTQDIKLS
+722 GSNSYIDVTQPITLS
-737 FYADQIADMS
+737 FYADQ
-747 IPVSKAQP
+747 VSDLSVKVKKAAP
-755 TGVVKDEVGN
+755 EASEVN
-765 ELGTVTLDTTSVD
+765 RYTVTLDTTSVD

-799 SVTVSGALNLGDE
+799 SVTVSGALNLGDG

-819 MGTVSFRTS
+819 IGTVSFHTFET
-828 NVLTMSASWNT
+828 LTMSASWNT

-852 LSVADSEATS
+852 LSVADSAATS
-862 ERESYALSELKG
+862 ERASYALSELKG

-888 KLRIAQKNFNQADE
+888 KLRIAQKNFNQEDE

-942 RMNMRY
+942 RMNLGY

-986 VDAGKYDGK
+986 VDAGQYDGK
-995 VNETLPDD
+995 VDETLPDD

-1028 YEYKAF
+1028 YEYNAF

-1044 KTAEP
+1044 KTAKP
-1049 LMKMTQPIDTSKDTV
+1049 LMQMTQPIDTSKDTV

-1071 GGTKTDDENAIFTGG
+1071 GGTKTDDANAIYTGG

-1093 EPNQLDASLGGGMGR
+1093 VPNQLGASLDGGMGR

-1120 SSGNSSSEGG
+1120 SSGTSSSEGG

-1156 NIQVGKNVAYILNSG
+1156 NVQVGKNVAYILNSG

-1186 YSTTPDELPLSG
+1186 YSTTPDELPSSG

-1216 LVVKDLGAANTK
+1216 LVKTGLGDANTK
-1228 ISYQYGPGTVS
+1228 ISYQYGTGTVS
-1239 QDINKD
+1239 QDIND
-1245 PVAGNWYAITM
+1245 VSVAGNWYEIKM
-1256 TYSITTKD
+1256 KYNITTKD

-1280 DYTTVLKKFSLTED
+1280 DYTTVLTKFSLTKD

-1307 SWEKEFTKNRSNL
+1307 SWEKEFTKNSTTL
-1320 PLVQVDMTHMNDN
+1320 PLVQVDMTHMADN
-1333 YIAFNLITN
+1333 YIAFNLIPNT
-1342 AGGDAMLESVA
+1342 GSDAMLESVA

-1363 KQEGGKEDTFTLPM
+1363 RQEDGDVDTFTLPM

-1392 DLGQDYLGKPFTLEK
+1392 DLGQKYLGKKFTLEK

-1419 NIAEAEKEF
+1419 NIAAAEKEF

-1438 ADSFEFSRY
+1438 ADAFEFSRY

-1480 GDTEKVDS
+1480 GATEKVDS

-1521 SGQYSG
+1521 SGRYSG

-1581 AAAAGAPDPTI
+1581 AAAAGEHDPTI
-1592 YMAVYDTQD
+1592 RMAIFESQD
-1601 EANRLGTPVKGPI
+1601 EANRLGTPVMSPI
-1614 DIAIGSDGLPSNRYP
+1614 DIAIGSDGLPSNGGVNK
-1629 ASEELRHFSISGL
+1629 EFSISGL
-1642 ADQKTYYVAFYY
+1642 TDQKTYYVAFYY
-1654 QVDGKPVLLLKSG
+1654 QVGGKSVLLLKSG

-1677 TTGNVKFNITEIE
+1677 TTGNVEFKVTEIE

-1716 YDLFDRQDA
+1716 YDLFGSQAA
-1725 AESTTGTPLLSYE
+1725 AESPTGSRPLLSYE
-1738 ELKGSGLPENSI
+1738 ELKGDGQLENSI
-1750 LVEPSLSSVSENVVK
+1750 LAEPSLSSVSENVVK
-1765 IILSPSTLRKK
+1765 INLSPSTLREK

-1784 LKIAATEKQPDG
+1784 LKISASEKQPDG
-1796 NFKDAGYVVK
+1796 NVKDAGYVVK

-1818 LIYVKNATKES
+1818 LIYVKNATRES

-1877 EVYRADELRK
+1877 KVYRADELRK
-1887 EFVLKT
+1887 EFVLQT
-1893 DNLKNKDLN
+1893 SNLKNKDLN
-1902 YKENTVVNPNTFYKL
+1902 FKENTEVIPSTFYKL

-1931 KIGGEDKSW
+1931 KIGGQDKSW
-1940 KDFFDKAEATL
+1940 KDFFDQAA
-1951 AKCGKKFLEIVNSLW
+1951 AKLEECGQKFLDIVNSLW
-1966 NTDLTPNSA
+1966 KTDLKPDPA

-1986 SKTQSTTTDDGWLLN
+1986 SKTQSTTTNDGWLLN

-2015 RVVLQESVGLIDPST
+2015 RVVLQESVGLIDPGT
-2030 NDPVFKKIEWSVNGF
+2030 KDPVFKKIEWSVNGF

-2064 DKLLVRDTIGG
+2064 DKLLRSDTIGG
-2075 ADGYDVYY
+2075 TGTDGYAVYY

-2100 LYLQEDLV
+2100 LYKYESDV
-2108 AATKTIT
+2108 ATPQTIT
-2115 VRSAG
+2115 VRSAV

>member
-13 GIISGITFTGF
+13 GIISGIAFTGF

-154 VVVSPALKV
+154 VVVSPTLKV

-223 NYKMSLAKLSVDMDD
+223 NYKMSLAKLSVNMDD

-402 YTNSYDYTGTEE
+402 YNNNYEYTGTEE

-427 TTEKD
+427 TTAPE

-472 GVVLSYDSATEN
+472 GVVLSYESATEN

-497 DSISKATVYLLTPD
+497 SSISRATVYLLTPD
-511 QNKTFTIAS
+511 QNEKFNIS
-520 IRDTSNY
+520 SFNDTSKY

-538 SEPIQFGEDGKA
+538 SEPILFVDGKA

-574 LKSLTQ
+574 LNSLTQ

-631 TAYYHDG
+631 TAYYHDS

-684 DLGRSNSVQAM
+684 DLGQSDSVQAM
-695 GDTMPRVTLVPSKQ
+695 GDTMPRVTLEISNKD
-709 EYNSLTGTIKIKL
+709 YNNLTGIVKIKL
-722 GSNSYIDVTQDIKLS
+722 GSNSYIDVTQPITLS
-737 FYADQIADMS
+737 FYADQVSDLSVKVKKAA
-747 IPVSKAQP
+747 PVAS
-755 TGVVKDEVGN
+755 EVDRY
-765 ELGTVTLDTTSVD
+765 TVTLDTTSVD
-778 HVTNECNI
+778 RVTNECNI

-799 SVTVSGALNLGDE
+799 SVTVSGALNLGDG

-819 MGTVSFRTS
+819 IGTVSFHTFET
-828 NVLTMSASWNT
+828 LTMSASWNT

-852 LSVADSEATS
+852 LSVADSAATS
-862 ERESYALSELKG
+862 ERESYALKELKG

-888 KLRIAQKNFNQADE
+888 KLRIAQKNFNQEDE

-942 RMNMRY
+942 RMNLGY

-986 VDAGKYDGK
+986 VDAGQYDGK
-995 VNETLPDD
+995 VDETLPDD

-1071 GGTKTDDENAIFTGG
+1071 GGTKTEKDADAIYTGG

-1093 EPNQLDASLGGGMGR
+1093 EPNQQDASLSSGMGR

-1120 SSGNSSSEGG
+1120 SSGTSSEGG

-1156 NIQVGKNVAYILNSG
+1156 NVQVGKNVAYILNSG

-1186 YSTTPDELPLSG
+1186 YSTTPDELPTSG

-1204 ITLHYSWRDTEK
+1204 ITLHYSWRDMEK
-1216 LVVKDLGAANTK
+1216 LVVTGLGAANTK
-1228 ISYQYGPGTVS
+1228 ISYQNGPGTDS
-1239 QDINKD
+1239 QDINKN
-1245 PVAGNWYAITM
+1245 PVAGNWYEIKM
-1256 TYSITTKD
+1256 RYSITTKD

-1280 DYTTVLKKFSLTED
+1280 DYTTVLTKLSLTKD

-1307 SWEKEFTKNRSNL
+1307 SWEKEFTKNSTTL
-1320 PLVQVDMTHMNDN
+1320 PLVQVDMTHMADN
-1333 YIAFNLITN
+1333 YIAFNLIPNT
-1342 AGGDAMLESVA
+1342 GSDAMLESVA

-1363 KQEGGKEDTFTLPM
+1363 RQEDGDVDTFTLPM

-1392 DLGQDYLGKPFTLEK
+1392 DLGQKYLGKKFTLEK

-1419 NIAEAEKEF
+1419 NIAAAEKEF

-1438 ADSFEFSRY
+1438 ADAFEFSRY

-1480 GDTEKVDS
+1480 GATEKVDS

-1521 SGQYSG
+1521 SGRYSG

-1581 AAAAGAPDPTI
+1581 AAAAGEPDPKI

-1614 DIAIGSDGLPSNRYP
+1614 DIAIGSDGLPSNGGVNK
-1629 ASEELRHFSISGL
+1629 EFSISGL

-1654 QVDGKPVLLLKSG
+1654 QVDGKSVLLLKSG

-1677 TTGNVKFNITEIE
+1677 TTGNVEFNITEIE

-1716 YDLFDRQDA
+1716 YDLFDSQAA
-1725 AESTTGTPLLSYE
+1725 AESPTGTPLLSYE
-1738 ELKGSGLPENSI
+1738 ELKGSGIPENTI
-1750 LVEPSLSSVSENVVK
+1750 LTEPSLSSVSENVVK
-1765 IILSPSTLRKK
+1765 INLSPSTLREK

-1784 LKIAATEKQPDG
+1784 LKISASEKQPDG
-1796 NFKDAGYVVK
+1796 NVKDAGYVVK

-1864 DENDHWIHTTYDD
+1864 DENDHWIRTTYDD
-1877 EVYRADELRK
+1877 KVYRADELRK

-1893 DNLKNKDLN
+1893 SNLLN
-1902 YKENTVVNPNTFYKL
+1902 GTLHYEENTEVIPSTFYKL

-1931 KIGGEDKSW
+1931 KIGGQDKSW
-1940 KDFFDKAEATL
+1940 KDFFDQAA
-1951 AKCGKKFLEIVNSLW
+1951 AKLEECGQKFLDIVNSLW
-1966 NTDLTPNSA
+1966 KTNLTPDSE

-1986 SKTQSTTTDDGWLLN
+1986 SKTQSTTTNNGWLLN
-2001 TDEVFASRYNTNTI
+2001 KDEVFASRYNTNTI

-2100 LYLQEDLV
+2100 LYEHESDV
-2108 AATKTIT
+2108 ATPQTIT
-2115 VRSAG
+2115 VRSAV

>member
-1 MNKRLGLLIVAL
+1 
-13 GIISGITFTGF
+13 
-24 SVWHSSRMTP
+24 
-34 VFDTAGYIL
+34 
-43 CGDADEG
+43 
-50 KWLSFRSGAEYT
+50 
-62 STLSGSILFSSPDT
+62 
-76 GRTTVSKESF
+76 
-86 AYFDDN
+86 
-92 SMMALSDGILLDF
+92 
-105 KDLSDNFINNYY
+105 
-117 LNAGL
+117 
-122 RISNA
+122 
-127 GSTYVAE
+127 
-134 TSTGTMEFG
+134 
-143 EYLWKLSNQKF
+143 
-154 VVVSPALKV
+154 
-163 HMSDDDVREVND
+163 
-175 YVQVTV
+175 
-181 TNDKVVHLLTPENLW
+181 
-196 MTISEDCYIETEGG
+196 
-210 VQIYPVTQLIDNG
+210 
-223 NYKMSLAKLSVDMDD
+223 
-238 AIILTEDETRRQI
+238 
-251 VPELK
+251 
-256 IEGVDGE
+256 
-263 DGQDGEDGKTGRD
+263 
-276 GEEGTPG
+276 
-283 AEGAEGLKG
+283 
-292 EDGKAGTDGKKGS
+292 
-305 NGSAGAAGPN
+305 
-315 GESGSN
+315 
-321 GGNGHKGNDADTSS
+321 
-335 SVNNPLPTM
+335 
-344 TITDWQV
+344 
-351 SATRLCGML
+351 
-360 KLNDQKG
+360 
-367 MLSAIA
+367 
-373 DEPEYQ
+373 
-379 TKYMGAVTITNT
+379 
-391 KTGDV
+391 
-396 INCYQV
+396 
-402 YTNSYDYTGTEE
+402 
-414 KDFNFYQ
+414 
-421 GDEFYF
+421 
-427 TTEKD
+427 
-432 ALEPDTE
+432 
-439 YKLSVTAYYKM
+439 
-450 SETSE
+450 
-455 MVFSREFVGRIF
+455 
-467 YTDST
+467 
-472 GVVLSYDSATEN
+472 
-484 SLTISATVSDSYA
+484 
-497 DSISKATVYLLTPD
+497 
-511 QNKTFTIAS
+511 
-520 IRDTSNY
+520 
-527 IGSQVIGGVNS
+527 
-538 SEPIQFGEDGKA
+538 
-550 SVTFEGLDPN
+550 
-560 KHYIA
+560 
-565 RVYVETTGG
+565 
-574 LKSLTQ
+574 
-580 QAFDA
+580 
-585 MTLKRTPTKKEPEGK
+585 
-600 PAAYYNRATGAF
+600 
-612 EVFRPVMVDP
+612 
-622 DGGAESYTY
+622 
-631 TAYYHDG
+631 
-638 NGWVKASSRT
+638 
-648 ITASTS
+648 
-654 EPVEFHLDS
+654 
-663 GKEYRFG
+663 
-670 VEMTFNDNEKQVII
+670 MTFNDNEKQVII

-695 GDTMPRVTLVPSKQ
+695 GDTMPRVTLEISNK
-709 EYNSLTGTIKIKL
+709 EYNNLTGTIKIKL
-722 GSNSYIDVTQDIKLS
+722 GSNSYIDVTKDIKLS

-799 SVTVSGALNLGDE
+799 SITVSGALNLGDE

-862 ERESYALSELKG
+862 ERESYALKELQG

-888 KLRIAQKNFNQADE
+888 KLRIAQKNFNQEDE

-995 VNETLPDD
+995 VDETLPDD
-1003 AIVGYTLEATY
+1003 AVVGYTLEATY

-1071 GGTKTDDENAIFTGG
+1071 GGTKTNDENAIYTGG

-1186 YSTTPDELPLSG
+1186 YSTTPDELSSSG

-1204 ITLHYSWRDTEK
+1204 ITLHYSWRDTEG

-1228 ISYQYGPGTVS
+1228 ISYQNGLGTDS

-1256 TYSITTKD
+1256 RYNITTKD

-1307 SWEKEFTKNRSNL
+1307 SWEKEFNKNSSNL

-1333 YIAFNLITN
+1333 YIAFNLIANT
-1342 AGGDAMLESVA
+1342 GGGAMLESVA

-1363 KQEGGKEDTFTLPM
+1363 KQEGSKVDTFTLPM

-1551 QITPTM
+1551 RITPTM

-1581 AAAAGAPDPTI
+1581 AAAAGEPDPTI
-1592 YMAVYDTQD
+1592 RMAIYESQD
-1601 EANRLGTPVKGPI
+1601 EANRLGIPVNGPI
-1614 DIAIGSDGLPSNRYP
+1614 DIAIGSDGLPSNGG
-1629 ASEELRHFSISGL
+1629 ENKEFSISGL
-1642 ADQKTYYVAFYY
+1642 TGQKTYYVAFYY

-1716 YDLFDRQDA
+1716 YDLFDSQTA
-1725 AESTTGTPLLSYE
+1725 AESTTGKPLLSYE
-1738 ELKGSGLPENSI
+1738 ELKGDGRPENSI
-1750 LVEPSLSSVSENVVK
+1750 LTEPSLSSVSENVVK
-1765 IILSPSTLRKK
+1765 INLSPSTLRKK

-1796 NFKDAGYVVK
+1796 TFKAAGYVVK

-1842 FMERKPN
+1842 FMEREPN

-1986 SKTQSTTTDDGWLLN
+1986 SKTQSTTTNNGWLLN

-2100 LYLQEDLV
+2100 LYEHENDV
-2108 AATKTIT
+2108 ATSQTIT

>member
-1 MNKRLGLLIVAL
+1 
-13 GIISGITFTGF
+13 
-24 SVWHSSRMTP
+24 
-34 VFDTAGYIL
+34 
-43 CGDADEG
+43 
-50 KWLSFRSGAEYT
+50 
-62 STLSGSILFSSPDT
+62 
-76 GRTTVSKESF
+76 
-86 AYFDDN
+86 
-92 SMMALSDGILLDF
+92 
-105 KDLSDNFINNYY
+105 
-117 LNAGL
+117 
-122 RISNA
+122 
-127 GSTYVAE
+127 
-134 TSTGTMEFG
+134 
-143 EYLWKLSNQKF
+143 
-154 VVVSPALKV
+154 
-163 HMSDDDVREVND
+163 
-175 YVQVTV
+175 
-181 TNDKVVHLLTPENLW
+181 
-196 MTISEDCYIETEGG
+196 
-210 VQIYPVTQLIDNG
+210 
-223 NYKMSLAKLSVDMDD
+223 
-238 AIILTEDETRRQI
+238 
-251 VPELK
+251 
-256 IEGVDGE
+256 
-263 DGQDGEDGKTGRD
+263 
-276 GEEGTPG
+276 
-283 AEGAEGLKG
+283 
-292 EDGKAGTDGKKGS
+292 
-305 NGSAGAAGPN
+305 
-315 GESGSN
+315 
-321 GGNGHKGNDADTSS
+321 
-335 SVNNPLPTM
+335 
-344 TITDWQV
+344 
-351 SATRLCGML
+351 
-360 KLNDQKG
+360 
-367 MLSAIA
+367 
-373 DEPEYQ
+373 
-379 TKYMGAVTITNT
+379 
-391 KTGDV
+391 
-396 INCYQV
+396 
-402 YTNSYDYTGTEE
+402 
-414 KDFNFYQ
+414 
-421 GDEFYF
+421 
-427 TTEKD
+427 
-432 ALEPDTE
+432 
-439 YKLSVTAYYKM
+439 
-450 SETSE
+450 
-455 MVFSREFVGRIF
+455 
-467 YTDST
+467 
-472 GVVLSYDSATEN
+472 
-484 SLTISATVSDSYA
+484 
-497 DSISKATVYLLTPD
+497 
-511 QNKTFTIAS
+511 
-520 IRDTSNY
+520 
-527 IGSQVIGGVNS
+527 
-538 SEPIQFGEDGKA
+538 
-550 SVTFEGLDPN
+550 
-560 KHYIA
+560 
-565 RVYVETTGG
+565 
-574 LKSLTQ
+574 
-580 QAFDA
+580 
-585 MTLKRTPTKKEPEGK
+585 
-600 PAAYYNRATGAF
+600 
-612 EVFRPVMVDP
+612 
-622 DGGAESYTY
+622 
-631 TAYYHDG
+631 
-638 NGWVKASSRT
+638 
-648 ITASTS
+648 
-654 EPVEFHLDS
+654 
-663 GKEYRFG
+663 
-670 VEMTFNDNEKQVII
+670 MTFNDNEKQVII
-684 DLGRSNSVQAM
+684 DLGRSNRVQAM

-709 EYNSLTGTIKIKL
+709 EYNSLTGTIKINL
-722 GSNSYIDVTQDIKLS
+722 GSNSYIDITQPITLS

-747 IPVSKAQP
+747 IQVSKAQP
-755 TGVVKDEVGN
+755 TAVVKDEVGN
-765 ELGTVTLDTTSVD
+765 ELGTVALDTTSVD

-839 PVTTGYTFARTLK
+839 PGTTGYTFARTLK

-888 KLRIAQKNFNQADE
+888 KLRIAQKNFNQEDE

-909 TGIQVTDTDFGT
+909 TGIQITDTDFGT

-942 RMNMRY
+942 RMSMRY

-981 VPIYN
+981 EPIYN

-995 VNETLPDD
+995 VDETLPDD

-1071 GGTKTDDENAIFTGG
+1071 GGTKTEKDADAIYTGG

-1093 EPNQLDASLGGGMGR
+1093 EPNLLGASLGGGMGR

-1120 SSGNSSSEGG
+1120 SSGTSSEGG

-1156 NIQVGKNVAYILNSG
+1156 NVQVGKNVAYILNSG

-1186 YSTTPDELPLSG
+1186 YSTTPDELPSSG

-1216 LVVKDLGAANTK
+1216 LVVTGLGDANTK
-1228 ISYQYGPGTVS
+1228 ISYQYGTGTVS
-1239 QDINKD
+1239 QDIND
-1245 PVAGNWYAITM
+1245 VSVAGNWYEIKM
-1256 TYSITTKD
+1256 KYSITTKD

-1280 DYTTVLKKFSLTED
+1280 DYTTALTKFSLPKD

-1307 SWEKEFTKNRSNL
+1307 SWEKEFTKNSSNL
-1320 PLVQVDMTHMNDN
+1320 PLVQVDMTHMDDN
-1333 YIAFNLITN
+1333 YIAFNLIANTSS
-1342 AGGDAMLESVA
+1342 DAMLESVA

-1363 KQEGGKEDTFTLPM
+1363 KQEGGKVDTFTLPM

-1392 DLGQDYLGKPFTLEK
+1392 DLGQDYLGKQFTLEK

-1419 NIAEAEKEF
+1419 NIAAAEKEF

-1480 GDTEKVDS
+1480 GATEKVDS

-1521 SGQYSG
+1521 SGRYSG
-1527 EYAVPKHLGALDLK
+1527 EYAVPKHLGALDLD
-1541 ISGEKTHTLT
+1541 IHGEKTHTLT

-1581 AAAAGAPDPTI
+1581 AAAAGEPDPTI
-1592 YMAVYDTQD
+1592 RMAIYESQD

-1614 DIAIGSDGLPSNRYP
+1614 DIAIGSDGLPSNGG
-1629 ASEELRHFSISGL
+1629 ENKEFSISGL

-1654 QVDGKPVLLLKSG
+1654 LVGGKSVLLLKSG

-1716 YDLFDRQDA
+1716 YDLFDSQAA
-1725 AESTTGTPLLSYE
+1725 AESPTGAPLLSYE
-1738 ELKGSGLPENSI
+1738 ALKGDGHPENSI
-1750 LVEPSLSSVSENVVK
+1750 LAEPSLSSVSENVVK
-1765 IILSPSTLRKK
+1765 INLSPSTLREK

-1784 LKIAATEKQPDG
+1784 LKISASEKQPDG
-1796 NFKDAGYVVK
+1796 TFKDAGYVVK

-1864 DENDHWIHTTYDD
+1864 DENDHWIRTTYDD
-1877 EVYRADELRK
+1877 KVYRADELRK
-1887 EFVLKT
+1887 EFVLQT
-1893 DNLKNKDLN
+1893 SNLLN
-1902 YKENTVVNPNTFYKL
+1902 GTLHYEENTEVTPSTFYKL

-1931 KIGGEDKSW
+1931 KIGGQDKSW
-1940 KDFFDKAEATL
+1940 KDFFDQAA
-1951 AKCGKKFLEIVNSLW
+1951 AKLEECGKKFLEIVNSLW
-1966 NTDLTPNSA
+1966 KTDLTPDSA

-1986 SKTQSTTTDDGWLLN
+1986 SKTQSTTTNNGWLLN

-2108 AATKTIT
+2108 AATETIT

>member
-13 GIISGITFTGF
+13 GIISGIAFTGF

-127 GSTYVAE
+127 GGTYVAE

-154 VVVSPALKV
+154 VVVSPTLKV

-223 NYKMSLAKLSVDMDD
+223 NYKMSLAKLSVNMDD

-276 GEEGTPG
+276 GEEGTPR

-427 TTEKD
+427 TTAEN

-472 GVVLSYDSATEN
+472 GVVLSYESATEN

-497 DSISKATVYLLTPD
+497 SSISKATVYLLTPD
-511 QNKTFTIAS
+511 QNKEFNIGS
-520 IRDTSNY
+520 FNDTSKY

-538 SEPIQFGEDGKA
+538 SEPIQFMDGKA
-550 SVTFEGLDPN
+550 SVTFDGLDPN

-565 RVYVETTGG
+565 RVYVETTGS
-574 LKSLTQ
+574 LNSLTQ

-585 MTLKRTPTKKEPEGK
+585 MTLKRTPTKKEQNPEGM

-631 TAYYHDG
+631 TAYYHDS

-684 DLGRSNSVQAM
+684 DLGQSNSVQAM
-695 GDTMPRVTLVPSKQ
+695 GDTMPRVTLEISNKD
-709 EYNSLTGTIKIKL
+709 YNNLTGIVKIKL
-722 GSNSYIDVTQDIKLS
+722 GSNSYIDVTQPITLS
-737 FYADQIADMS
+737 FYADQVSDLSVKVKKAA
-747 IPVSKAQP
+747 PVAS
-755 TGVVKDEVGN
+755 EVDRY
-765 ELGTVTLDTTSVD
+765 TVTLDTTSVD
-778 HVTNECNI
+778 RVTNECNI

-799 SVTVSGALNLGDE
+799 SVTVSGALNLGDG

-819 MGTVSFRTS
+819 IGTVSFHTFET
-828 NVLTMSASWNT
+828 LTMSASWNT
-839 PVTTGYTFARTLK
+839 PSTTGYTFARTLK

-862 ERESYALSELKG
+862 ERASYALSELKG

-888 KLRIAQKNFNQADE
+888 KLRIAQKNFNQEDE

-942 RMNMRY
+942 RMNLGY

-981 VPIYN
+981 EPIYN

-1071 GGTKTDDENAIFTGG
+1071 GGTKTADADAIFTGG

-1093 EPNQLDASLGGGMGR
+1093 EPNQQDASLSSGMGR

-1120 SSGNSSSEGG
+1120 SSGNSSGEGG

-1171 MCEAPLIMPDFHTYV
+1171 MCEAPQIMPDFHTYV
-1186 YSTTPDELPLSG
+1186 YSTTPDELPSSG

-1204 ITLHYSWRDTEK
+1204 ITLHYSWRDTEG
-1216 LVVKDLGAANTK
+1216 LVVTGLGAANTK
-1228 ISYQYGPGTVS
+1228 ISYQHGPGTVS

-1245 PVAGNWYAITM
+1245 LVAGNWYEITM
-1256 TYSITTKD
+1256 KYSITTKD

-1307 SWEKEFTKNRSNL
+1307 SWEKEFTKNSSNL
-1320 PLVQVDMTHMNDN
+1320 PLVQVDMTHMDDN

-1342 AGGDAMLESVA
+1342 PGSDAMLESVA

-1363 KQEGGKEDTFTLPM
+1363 KQEGGKVDTFTLPI

-1392 DLGQDYLGKPFTLEK
+1392 DLGQDYLGKQFTLEK

-1419 NIAEAEKEF
+1419 NIAATEKEF
-1428 TIQYTNEKNI
+1428 TVQYTNEKNI
-1438 ADSFEFSRY
+1438 ADAFEFSRY

-1475 LRSCV
+1475 LRNCV
-1480 GDTEKVDS
+1480 SATEKDDS
-1488 KLTLSLYRPIAGN
+1488 KLTFSLYRPIAGN

-1521 SGQYSG
+1521 SGRYSG

-1541 ISGEKTHTLT
+1541 INGNATNTLT
-1551 QITPTM
+1551 KITPTM

-1581 AAAAGAPDPTI
+1581 AAAAGEPDPTI
-1592 YMAVYDTQD
+1592 RMAVYESQD
-1601 EANRLGTPVKGPI
+1601 EANRLGAPVISPI
-1614 DIAIGSDGLPSNRYP
+1614 DIAIGSDGLPSNGG
-1629 ASEELRHFSISGL
+1629 ENKEFSISGL
-1642 ADQKTYYVAFYY
+1642 TDQKTYYVAFYY
-1654 QVDGKPVLLLKSG
+1654 LVDGKSVLLLKSG

-1677 TTGNVKFNITEIE
+1677 TTGNVEFKVTEIE

-1716 YDLFDRQDA
+1716 YDLFDSQAA
-1725 AESTTGTPLLSYE
+1725 AESPTGTPLLSYE
-1738 ELKGSGLPENSI
+1738 ELKGDGRPENSI
-1750 LVEPSLSSVSENVVK
+1750 LAEPSLSSVSENVVK

-1784 LKIAATEKQPDG
+1784 LKISASEKQPDG

-1818 LIYVKNATKES
+1818 LIYVKNATRES

-1887 EFVLKT
+1887 EFVLQT
-1893 DNLKNKDLN
+1893 SNLKNKDFN
-1902 YKENTVVNPNTFYKL
+1902 YKENTEVIPSTFYKL

-1931 KIGGEDKSW
+1931 KIGGQDKSW
-1940 KDFFDKAEATL
+1940 KDFFDKAEASL
-1951 AKCGKKFLEIVNSLW
+1951 AKCGQKFLDIVNSLW
-1966 NTDLTPNSA
+1966 KTDLTPDST
-1975 QRETEKTLLVA
+1975 QGETEKTLLVA
-1986 SKTQSTTTDDGWLLN
+1986 SKTQSTTTNDGWLLN

-2064 DKLLVRDTIGG
+2064 DKLLRSDTIGG
-2075 ADGYDVYY
+2075 KDGYDVYY

-2100 LYLQEDLV
+2100 LYQQEDQV
-2108 AATKTIT
+2108 AATETIT

>member
-1 MNKRLGLLIVAL
+1 MNKRLGFLIVAL

-76 GRTTVSKESF
+76 GRATVSKESF

-223 NYKMSLAKLSVDMDD
+223 NYKMSLAKLSVNMDD

-373 DEPEYQ
+373 DEPDYQ

-427 TTEKD
+427 TTAKE

-472 GVVLSYDSATEN
+472 GVVLSYESATEN

-497 DSISKATVYLLTPD
+497 SSISKATVYLLTPD
-511 QNKTFTIAS
+511 QNKKFKIGS
-520 IRDTSNY
+520 FNDTSNY

-538 SEPIQFGEDGKA
+538 SEPIQFVDGKA
-550 SVTFEGLDPN
+550 SVTFDSLKPN
-560 KHYIA
+560 THYIA

-574 LKSLTQ
+574 LNSLTQ

-585 MTLKRTPTKKEPEGK
+585 MTLKRTPTKKESEGK

-638 NGWVKASSRT
+638 NDWVKASSRT

-684 DLGRSNSVQAM
+684 DLGQSNSVQAM
-695 GDTMPRVTLVPSKQ
+695 GDTMPRVTLEISNKD
-709 EYNSLTGTIKIKL
+709 YNNLTGIVKIKL
-722 GSNSYIDVTQDIKLS
+722 GSNSYIDVTQPITLS
-737 FYADQIADMS
+737 FYADQVSDLSVKVKKAA
-747 IPVSKAQP
+747 PVAS
-755 TGVVKDEVGN
+755 EVDRY
-765 ELGTVTLDTTSVD
+765 TVTLDTTSVD
-778 HVTNECNI
+778 RVTNECNI
-786 NIDLKNLKKNTNY
+786 NVDLKNLKKNTNY
-799 SVTVSGALNLGDE
+799 SITVSGALNLGDE

-839 PVTTGYTFARTLK
+839 PSTTGYTFARTLK

-888 KLRIAQKNFNQADE
+888 KLRIAQKNFNQEDE

-981 VPIYN
+981 EPIYN
-986 VDAGKYDGK
+986 VDAGQYDGK
-995 VNETLPDD
+995 VDETLPDD

-1071 GGTKTDDENAIFTGG
+1071 DGTKTDDADAIYTGG

-1093 EPNQLDASLGGGMGR
+1093 VPNQLGASLDGGMGR

-1120 SSGNSSSEGG
+1120 SSGTSSSEGG

-1156 NIQVGKNVAYILNSG
+1156 NVQVGKNVAYILNSG

-1186 YSTTPDELPLSG
+1186 YSTTPDELPTSG

-1204 ITLHYSWRDTEK
+1204 ITLHYSWRDMEK
-1216 LVVKDLGAANTK
+1216 LVVTGLGDANTK
-1228 ISYQYGPGTVS
+1228 ISYQYGTGTVS

-1245 PVAGNWYAITM
+1245 SVAGNWYEIKM
-1256 TYSITTKD
+1256 KYNITTKD

-1307 SWEKEFTKNRSNL
+1307 SWEKEFTKNSTTL
-1320 PLVQVDMTHMNDN
+1320 PLVQVDMTHMADN
-1333 YIAFNLITN
+1333 YIAFNLLPNT
-1342 AGGDAMLESVA
+1342 GSGAMLESVA

-1419 NIAEAEKEF
+1419 NIAAAEKEF

-1438 ADSFEFSRY
+1438 ADAFEFSRY

-1480 GDTEKVDS
+1480 GATEKEDS

-1501 HAVYYLYPD
+1501 YAVYYLYPD

-1521 SGQYSG
+1521 SGRYSG
-1527 EYAVPKHLGALDLK
+1527 EYAVPKHLGALALE

-1614 DIAIGSDGLPSNRYP
+1614 DIAIGSDGLPSNGGVNK
-1629 ASEELRHFSISGL
+1629 EFSISGL
-1642 ADQKTYYVAFYY
+1642 ADQKIYYVAFYY
-1654 QVDGKPVLLLKSG
+1654 LVEGKSVLLLKSG

-1677 TTGNVKFNITEIE
+1677 TTGNVEFKVTEIE

-1716 YDLFDRQDA
+1716 YDLFGSQAA

-1738 ELKGSGLPENSI
+1738 ELKGSGQLENSI
-1750 LVEPSLSSVSENVVK
+1750 LTEPSLSSVSENVVK
-1765 IILSPSTLRKK
+1765 INLSPSTLRKK

-1784 LKIAATEKQPDG
+1784 LKISASEKQPDG
-1796 NFKDAGYVVK
+1796 NVKAAGYVVK

-1818 LIYVKNATKES
+1818 LIYVKNATKDS

-1842 FMERKPN
+1842 FMERKPH

-1893 DNLKNKDLN
+1893 DNLKNKDYN
-1902 YKENTVVNPNTFYKL
+1902 YDENTVVNSNTFYKL

-1940 KDFFDKAEATL
+1940 KDFFDQAA
-1951 AKCGKKFLEIVNSLW
+1951 AKLEECGKKFLKIVNSLW
-1966 NTDLTPNSA
+1966 KPDLKPDPE
-1975 QRETEKTLLVA
+1975 QGETEKILLVA
-1986 SKTQSTTTDDGWLLN
+1986 SKTQSTTTDNGWLLN

-2015 RVVLQESVGLIDPST
+2015 RVVLQESVGLIDPDT
-2030 NDPVFKKIEWSVNGF
+2030 RDPVFNKIEWSVNGF

-2100 LYLQEDLV
+2100 LYEHENDV
-2108 AATKTIT
+2108 ATSQTIT
-2115 VRSAG
+2115 VRSAV

>member
-13 GIISGITFTGF
+13 GIISGIAFTGF

-34 VFDTAGYIL
+34 VFDSAGYIL

-62 STLSGSILFSSPDT
+62 STLSGSILFSSPDI

-154 VVVSPALKV
+154 VVVSPTLKV

-223 NYKMSLAKLSVDMDD
+223 NYKMSLAKLSVNMDD

-427 TTEKD
+427 TTAEN

-472 GVVLSYDSATEN
+472 GVVLSYESATEN

-497 DSISKATVYLLTPD
+497 SSISKATVYLLTPD
-511 QNKTFTIAS
+511 QNKEFNIGS
-520 IRDTSNY
+520 FNDTSKY

-538 SEPIQFGEDGKA
+538 SEPILFVDGKA

-574 LKSLTQ
+574 LNSLTQ

-631 TAYYHDG
+631 TAYYHDS

-684 DLGRSNSVQAM
+684 DLGRSNSVQAV
-695 GDTMPRVTLVPSKQ
+695 GDTMPRVTLEISNKD
-709 EYNSLTGTIKIKL
+709 YNNLTGIVKIKL
-722 GSNSYIDVTQDIKLS
+722 GSNSYIDVTQPITLS
-737 FYADQIADMS
+737 FYADQVSDLSVKVKKAE
-747 IPVSKAQP
+747 PVAS
-755 TGVVKDEVGN
+755 EVDRY
-765 ELGTVTLDTTSVD
+765 TVTLDTTSVD
-778 HVTNECNI
+778 RVTNECNI
-786 NIDLKNLKKNTNY
+786 NVDLKNLKKNTNY
-799 SVTVSGALNLGDE
+799 SVTVSGALNLGDG

-819 MGTVSFRTS
+819 IGTVSFHTFET
-828 NVLTMSASWNT
+828 LTMSASWNT

-852 LSVADSEATS
+852 LSVADSAATS
-862 ERESYALSELKG
+862 ERASYALSELKG

-888 KLRIAQKNFNQADE
+888 KLRIAQKNFNQEDE

-942 RMNMRY
+942 RMNLGY

-981 VPIYN
+981 EPIYN

-995 VNETLPDD
+995 VDETLPDD

-1028 YEYKAF
+1028 YEYNAF
-1034 FNALNSGDPL
+1034 FNALNNGDPL
-1044 KTAEP
+1044 KTAKP

-1071 GGTKTDDENAIFTGG
+1071 GGTKTDDANAIYTGG

-1093 EPNQLDASLGGGMGR
+1093 VPNQLGASLDGGMGR

-1120 SSGNSSSEGG
+1120 SSGTSSSEGG

-1156 NIQVGKNVAYILNSG
+1156 NVQVGKNVAYILNSG

-1186 YSTTPDELPLSG
+1186 YSTTPDELPSTG
-1198 ASASGS
+1198 AFASGS

-1216 LVVKDLGAANTK
+1216 LVVVNETDAKNTK
-1228 ISYQYGPGTVS
+1228 ISYQHGPGTVS
-1239 QDINKD
+1239 QDINNKS
-1245 PVAGNWYAITM
+1245 VAGNWYEIKM
-1256 TYSITTKD
+1256 KYNITTKD

-1307 SWEKEFTKNRSNL
+1307 SWEKEFTKNSSNL
-1320 PLVQVDMTHMNDN
+1320 PLVQVDMTHMADN
-1333 YIAFNLITN
+1333 YIAFNLIPNT
-1342 AGGDAMLESVA
+1342 GSDAMLESVA

-1363 KQEGGKEDTFTLPM
+1363 RQEGGDVDTFTLPM

-1392 DLGQDYLGKPFTLEK
+1392 DLGQKYLDKKFTLEK

-1419 NIAEAEKEF
+1419 NIAAAEKEF

-1438 ADSFEFSRY
+1438 ADAFEFSRY

-1475 LRSCV
+1475 LRNCV
-1480 GDTEKVDS
+1480 GATEKEDS

-1521 SGQYSG
+1521 SGRYSG

-1581 AAAAGAPDPTI
+1581 AAAADEPDPTI
-1592 YMAVYDTQD
+1592 RMAVFESQD
-1601 EANRLGTPVKGPI
+1601 EANRLGTPVGGIPVV
-1614 DIAIGSDGLPSNRYP
+1614 DIAIGSDGLPSNGGVNK
-1629 ASEELRHFSISGL
+1629 EFSISGL
-1642 ADQKTYYVAFYY
+1642 ADQKIYYVAFYY
-1654 QVDGKPVLLLKSG
+1654 LVEGKSVLLLKSG

-1677 TTGNVKFNITEIE
+1677 TTGNVEFKVTEIE

-1716 YDLFDRQDA
+1716 YDLFDSQAD
-1725 AESTTGTPLLSYE
+1725 AESTTRTPLLSYE
-1738 ELKGSGLPENSI
+1738 DLKGGDLPENSI
-1750 LVEPSLSSVSENVVK
+1750 LTEPSLSSVSENVVK
-1765 IILSPSTLRKK
+1765 INLSPSTLREK

-1784 LKIAATEKQPDG
+1784 LKISASEKQPDG
-1796 NFKDAGYVVK
+1796 NVKAAGYVVK

-1818 LIYVKNATKES
+1818 LIYVQNATKDS

-1842 FMERKPN
+1842 FMEREPH

-1864 DENDHWIHTTYDD
+1864 DQNDHWIRTTYDD
-1877 EVYRADELRK
+1877 KVYRADELRK
-1887 EFVLKT
+1887 EFVLNT
-1893 DNLKNKDLN
+1893 SNLLSGTLH
-1902 YKENTVVNPNTFYKL
+1902 YQENTEVKPSTFYKL

-1931 KIGGEDKSW
+1931 KIGGQDKSW
-1940 KDFFDKAEATL
+1940 KDFFDQAV
-1951 AKCGKKFLEIVNSLW
+1951 AKLEECGQKFLEIVNSLW
-1966 NTDLTPNSA
+1966 KTDLTPDSA

-1986 SKTQSTTTDDGWLLN
+1986 SKTQSTTTNNGWLLN

-2100 LYLQEDLV
+2100 LYEHENDV
-2108 AATKTIT
+2108 ATSQTIT
-2115 VRSAG
+2115 VRSAV

>member
-13 GIISGITFTGF
+13 GIISGIAFTGF

-154 VVVSPALKV
+154 VVVSPTLKV

-223 NYKMSLAKLSVDMDD
+223 NYKMSLAKLSVNMDD

-402 YTNSYDYTGTEE
+402 YNNNYEYTGTEE

-427 TTEKD
+427 TTAPE

-472 GVVLSYDSATEN
+472 GVVLSYESATEN

-497 DSISKATVYLLTPD
+497 SSISRATVYLLTPD
-511 QNKTFTIAS
+511 QNEKFNIS
-520 IRDTSNY
+520 SFNDTSKY

-538 SEPIQFGEDGKA
+538 SEPILFVDGKA

-574 LKSLTQ
+574 LNSLTQ

-631 TAYYHDG
+631 TAYYHDS

-684 DLGRSNSVQAM
+684 DLGQSDSVQAM
-695 GDTMPRVTLVPSKQ
+695 GDTMPRVTLEISNKD
-709 EYNSLTGTIKIKL
+709 YNNLTGIVKIKL
-722 GSNSYIDVTQDIKLS
+722 GSNSYIDVTQPITLS
-737 FYADQIADMS
+737 FYADQVSDLSVKVKKAA
-747 IPVSKAQP
+747 PVAS
-755 TGVVKDEVGN
+755 EVDRY
-765 ELGTVTLDTTSVD
+765 TVTLDTTSVD
-778 HVTNECNI
+778 RVTNECNI

-799 SVTVSGALNLGDE
+799 SVTVSGALNLGDG

-819 MGTVSFRTS
+819 IGTVSFHTFET
-828 NVLTMSASWNT
+828 LTMSASWNT

-852 LSVADSEATS
+852 LSVADSAATS
-862 ERESYALSELKG
+862 ERESYALKELKG

-888 KLRIAQKNFNQADE
+888 KLRIAQKNFNQEDE

-942 RMNMRY
+942 RMNLGY

-986 VDAGKYDGK
+986 VDAGQYDGK
-995 VNETLPDD
+995 VDETLPDD

-1071 GGTKTDDENAIFTGG
+1071 GGTKTEKDADAIYTGG

-1093 EPNQLDASLGGGMGR
+1093 EPNQQDASLSSGMGR

-1120 SSGNSSSEGG
+1120 SSGTSSEGG

-1156 NIQVGKNVAYILNSG
+1156 NVQVGKNVAYILNSG

-1186 YSTTPDELPLSG
+1186 YSTTPDELPTSG

-1204 ITLHYSWRDTEK
+1204 ITLHYSWRDMEK
-1216 LVVKDLGAANTK
+1216 LVVTGLGAANTK
-1228 ISYQYGPGTVS
+1228 ISYQNGPGTDS
-1239 QDINKD
+1239 QDINKN
-1245 PVAGNWYAITM
+1245 PVAGNWYEIKM
-1256 TYSITTKD
+1256 RYSITTKD

-1280 DYTTVLKKFSLTED
+1280 DYTTVLTKLSLTKD

-1307 SWEKEFTKNRSNL
+1307 SWEKEFTKNSTTL
-1320 PLVQVDMTHMNDN
+1320 PLVQVDMTHMADN
-1333 YIAFNLITN
+1333 YIAFNLIPNT
-1342 AGGDAMLESVA
+1342 GSDAMLESVA

-1363 KQEGGKEDTFTLPM
+1363 RQEDGDVDTFTLPM

-1392 DLGQDYLGKPFTLEK
+1392 DLGQKYLGKKFTLEK

-1419 NIAEAEKEF
+1419 NIAAAEKEF

-1438 ADSFEFSRY
+1438 ADAFEFSRY

-1480 GDTEKVDS
+1480 GATEKVDS
-1488 KLTLSLYRPIAGN
+1488 KLTFSLYRPIAGN

-1521 SGQYSG
+1521 SGRYSG

-1581 AAAAGAPDPTI
+1581 AAAAGEPDPTI
-1592 YMAVYDTQD
+1592 RMAIYDSQD

-1614 DIAIGSDGLPSNRYP
+1614 DIAIGSDGLPSNGG
-1629 ASEELRHFSISGL
+1629 ENKEFSISGL
-1642 ADQKTYYVAFYY
+1642 DDQKIYYVAFYY
-1654 QVDGKPVLLLKSG
+1654 LVEGKSVLLLKSG

-1716 YDLFDRQDA
+1716 YDLFGSQAD

-1738 ELKGSGLPENSI
+1738 ALKGDGRLENSI
-1750 LVEPSLSSVSENVVK
+1750 LTEPSLSSVSENVVK
-1765 IILSPSTLRKK
+1765 INLSPSTLREK

-1784 LKIAATEKQPDG
+1784 LKISASEKQPDG
-1796 NFKDAGYVVK
+1796 NVKDAGYVVK

-1818 LIYVKNATKES
+1818 LIYVKNATRES

-1877 EVYRADELRK
+1877 KVYRADELRK
-1887 EFVLKT
+1887 EFVLQT
-1893 DNLKNKDLN
+1893 SNLKNKDLN
-1902 YKENTVVNPNTFYKL
+1902 FKENTEVIPSTFYKL

-1931 KIGGEDKSW
+1931 KIGGQDKSW
-1940 KDFFDKAEATL
+1940 KDFFDQAA
-1951 AKCGKKFLEIVNSLW
+1951 AKLEECGQKFLDIVNSLW
-1966 NTDLTPNSA
+1966 KTDLKPDPE

-1986 SKTQSTTTDDGWLLN
+1986 SKTQSTTTNNGWLLN
-2001 TDEVFASRYNTNTI
+2001 KDEVFASRYNTNTI
-2015 RVVLQESVGLIDPST
+2015 RVVLQESVGLIDPGT

-2075 ADGYDVYY
+2075 TDGYDVYY

-2100 LYLQEDLV
+2100 LYEHENDV
-2108 AATKTIT
+2108 ATSQTIT
-2115 VRSAG
+2115 VRSAV

>member
-76 GRTTVSKESF
+76 GRATVSKESF

-223 NYKMSLAKLSVDMDD
+223 NYKMSLAKLSVNMDD

-351 SATRLCGML
+351 SATRLCGTL

-367 MLSAIA
+367 MLAAISEE
-373 DEPEYQ
+373 DDYQ
-379 TKYMGAVTITNT
+379 IKYLGAVTITNT
-391 KTGDV
+391 KTGEK
-396 INCYQV
+396 INCYQA
-402 YTNSYDYTGTEE
+402 YNNSYDYKGGEE
-414 KDFNFYQ
+414 PGFNFYQ

-427 TTEKD
+427 TTAEN

-497 DSISKATVYLLTPD
+497 GSISTATVYLLTPD

-520 IRDTSNY
+520 FNDTSKY
-527 IGSQVIGGVNS
+527 IGRQVIGRENS
-538 SEPIQFGEDGKA
+538 PEPIQFVDGKA
-550 SVTFEGLDPN
+550 SVTFDGLKPN
-560 KHYIA
+560 THYIA

-585 MTLKRTPTKKEPEGK
+585 MTLKRTPTKKESEGK

-622 DGGAESYTY
+622 HGGAESYTY
-631 TAYYHDG
+631 TAYYRDG
-638 NGWVKASSRT
+638 NDWVKASSRT

-695 GDTMPRVTLVPSKQ
+695 GDTMPRVTLEISNK
-709 EYNSLTGTIKIKL
+709 EYNNLTGIVKIKL
-722 GSNSYIDVTQDIKLS
+722 GSNSSIDVTQPITLS
-737 FYADQIADMS
+737 FYADQVSDLSVKVKKAEPQASEADRY
-747 IPVSKAQP
+747 
-755 TGVVKDEVGN
+755 
-765 ELGTVTLDTTSVD
+765 TVTLDTTSVD

-812 NDFLQRA
+812 NGFLQRA
-819 MGTVSFRTS
+819 IGTVSFHTFD
-828 NVLTMSASWNT
+828 VLTMSASWNT
-839 PVTTGYTFARTLK
+839 PSTTGYTFARTLK
-852 LSVADSEATS
+852 LSVADSVATS

-888 KLRIAQKNFNQADE
+888 KLRIAQKNFNQEDE

-942 RMNMRY
+942 RMNLGY

-995 VNETLPDD
+995 VDETLPDD

-1034 FNALNSGDPL
+1034 FNALNNGDPL
-1044 KTAEP
+1044 KTAKP

-1071 GGTKTDDENAIFTGG
+1071 DGTKTDDADAIYTGG

-1093 EPNQLDASLGGGMGR
+1093 VPNQLGASLDGGMGR

-1156 NIQVGKNVAYILNSG
+1156 NIQVGKKVAYILNSG

-1186 YSTTPDELPLSG
+1186 YSTTPDELPSTG
-1198 ASASGS
+1198 AFASGS

-1216 LVVKDLGAANTK
+1216 LVKTGLGDANTK
-1228 ISYQYGPGTVS
+1228 ISYQHGTGTVS

-1245 PVAGNWYAITM
+1245 PVADNWYEIKMKYT
-1256 TYSITTKD
+1256 ITTKD

-1280 DYTTVLKKFSLTED
+1280 DYTTVLTKFTLTED

-1307 SWEKEFTKNRSNL
+1307 SWEKEFTKNSTTL
-1320 PLVQVDMTHMNDN
+1320 PLVQVDMTHMADN
-1333 YIAFNLITN
+1333 YIAFNLLPNT
-1342 AGGDAMLESVA
+1342 GSGAMLESVA

-1438 ADSFEFSRY
+1438 ADAFEFSRY

-1465 SSSGNFTLDK
+1465 SSSGNFKLDK

-1480 GDTEKVDS
+1480 GATEKEDS

-1521 SGQYSG
+1521 SGRYSG

-1541 ISGEKTHTLT
+1541 INGNATNILT

-1581 AAAAGAPDPTI
+1581 AAAAGELDPTI
-1592 YMAVYDTQD
+1592 RMAVYESQD

-1629 ASEELRHFSISGL
+1629 ADEELRHFSISGL
-1642 ADQKTYYVAFYY
+1642 DDQKTYYVAFYY

-1677 TTGNVKFNITEIE
+1677 TTGNVEFKVTEIE

-1716 YDLFDRQDA
+1716 YDLFDSQTA
-1725 AESTTGTPLLSYE
+1725 AESPTGKPLLSYE
-1738 ELKGSGLPENSI
+1738 ELKGSDLPENSI

-1796 NFKDAGYVVK
+1796 NVKDAGYVVK

-1818 LIYVKNATKES
+1818 LIYVKNATKDS

-1893 DNLKNKDLN
+1893 SNLLNGTLN
-1902 YKENTVVNPNTFYKL
+1902 YRENTEVTPSKFYKL

-1940 KDFFDKAEATL
+1940 KDFFDQAA
-1951 AKCGKKFLEIVNSLW
+1951 AKLEECGQKFLDIVNSLW
-1966 NTDLTPNSA
+1966 KTDLTPDSA

-1986 SKTQSTTTDDGWLLN
+1986 SKTQSTTTDAGWLLN

-2030 NDPVFKKIEWSVNGF
+2030 KDPVFKKIEWSVNGF

-2100 LYLQEDLV
+2100 LYEHEIDV
-2108 AATKTIT
+2108 ATSHTIT

>member
-13 GIISGITFTGF
+13 GIISGIAFTGF

-154 VVVSPALKV
+154 VVVSPTLKV

-223 NYKMSLAKLSVDMDD
+223 NYKMSLAKLSVNMDD

-292 EDGKAGTDGKKGS
+292 EDGKAGTDGRKGS

-351 SATRLCGML
+351 SATKLCGML

-427 TTEKD
+427 TTAEN

-472 GVVLSYDSATEN
+472 GVVLSYESATEN

-497 DSISKATVYLLTPD
+497 RSISKATVYLLTPD
-511 QNKTFTIAS
+511 QNKEFNIGSFNDAS
-520 IRDTSNY
+520 KY

-538 SEPIQFGEDGKA
+538 SEPILFVDGKA

-574 LKSLTQ
+574 LNSLTQ

-585 MTLKRTPTKKEPEGK
+585 MTLKRTPTKKEQNPEGM

-631 TAYYHDG
+631 TAYYHDS

-684 DLGRSNSVQAM
+684 DLGQSNSVQAM
-695 GDTMPRVTLVPSKQ
+695 GDTMPRVTLEISNKD
-709 EYNSLTGTIKIKL
+709 YNNLTGIVKIKL
-722 GSNSYIDVTQDIKLS
+722 GSNSYIDVTQPITLS
-737 FYADQIADMS
+737 FYADQVSDLSVKVKKAA
-747 IPVSKAQP
+747 PVAS
-755 TGVVKDEVGN
+755 EVDRY
-765 ELGTVTLDTTSVD
+765 TVTLDTTSVD
-778 HVTNECNI
+778 RVTNECNI
-786 NIDLKNLKKNTNY
+786 NVDLKNLKKNTNY
-799 SVTVSGALNLGDE
+799 SVTVSGALNLGDG

-819 MGTVSFRTS
+819 IGTVSFHTFET
-828 NVLTMSASWNT
+828 LTMRASWNT
-839 PVTTGYTFARTLK
+839 PSTTGYTFARTLK
-852 LSVADSEATS
+852 LSVADSAATS

-888 KLRIAQKNFNQADE
+888 KLRIAQKNFNQEDE

-942 RMNMRY
+942 RMNLGY

-995 VNETLPDD
+995 VDETLPDD

-1028 YEYKAF
+1028 YEYNAF
-1034 FNALNSGDPL
+1034 FNALNNGDPL
-1044 KTAEP
+1044 KTAKP

-1071 GGTKTDDENAIFTGG
+1071 GGAKTDDANAIYTGG

-1093 EPNQLDASLGGGMGR
+1093 EPNLLGASLDGGMGR

-1120 SSGNSSSEGG
+1120 SSGASSSEGG

-1156 NIQVGKNVAYILNSG
+1156 NVQVGKNVAYILNSG

-1186 YSTTPDELPLSG
+1186 YSTTPDELPSSG

-1216 LVVKDLGAANTK
+1216 LVVVNETDAKNTK

-1239 QDINKD
+1239 QDINKKS
-1245 PVAGNWYAITM
+1245 VAGNWYEITM
-1256 TYSITTKD
+1256 KYSITTKD

-1307 SWEKEFTKNRSNL
+1307 SWEKEFTRNSTTL
-1320 PLVQVDMTHMNDN
+1320 PLVQVDMTHMDDN
-1333 YIAFNLITN
+1333 YIAFNLIPNT
-1342 AGGDAMLESVA
+1342 GSDAMLESVA

-1363 KQEGGKEDTFTLPM
+1363 KQEDGDVDTFTLPM

-1392 DLGQDYLGKPFTLEK
+1392 DLGQKYLGKKFTLEK

-1419 NIAEAEKEF
+1419 NIAAAEKEF

-1438 ADSFEFSRY
+1438 ADAFEFSRY

-1480 GDTEKVDS
+1480 GATEKADS

-1521 SGQYSG
+1521 SGRYSG

-1581 AAAAGAPDPTI
+1581 AAAADEPDPKI

-1614 DIAIGSDGLPSNRYP
+1614 DIAIGSDGLPSNGGVNK
-1629 ASEELRHFSISGL
+1629 EFSISGL
-1642 ADQKTYYVAFYY
+1642 ADQKIYYVAFYY
-1654 QVDGKPVLLLKSG
+1654 LVEGKSVLLLKSG

-1677 TTGNVKFNITEIE
+1677 TTGNVEFKVTEIE

-1716 YDLFDRQDA
+1716 YDLFDSQAD
-1725 AESTTGTPLLSYE
+1725 AESTAGTPLLSYE
-1738 ELKGSGLPENSI
+1738 ELKGSGQLENSI
-1750 LVEPSLSSVSENVVK
+1750 LTEPSLSSVSENVVK
-1765 IILSPSTLRKK
+1765 IDLSPSKLREK

-1784 LKIAATEKQPDG
+1784 LKISASEKQPDG
-1796 NFKDAGYVVK
+1796 NVKAAGYVVK

-1842 FMERKPN
+1842 FMEREPN

-1864 DENDHWIHTTYDD
+1864 DQNDHWIRTTYDD
-1877 EVYRADELRK
+1877 KVYRADELRK
-1887 EFVLKT
+1887 EFVLNT
-1893 DNLKNKDLN
+1893 SNLLSGTLH
-1902 YKENTVVNPNTFYKL
+1902 YQENTEVKPSTFYKL

-1931 KIGGEDKSW
+1931 KIGGQDKSW
-1940 KDFFDKAEATL
+1940 KDFFDKTVAKLE
-1951 AKCGKKFLEIVNSLW
+1951 KCGQKFLDIVNSLW
-1966 NTDLTPNSA
+1966 KTDLTPDST

-1986 SKTQSTTTDDGWLLN
+1986 SKTQSTTTNNGWLLN
-2001 TDEVFASRYNTNTI
+2001 KDEVFASRYNTNTI

-2030 NDPVFKKIEWSVNGF
+2030 KDPVFKKIEWSVNGF

-2100 LYLQEDLV
+2100 LYEHESDV
-2108 AATKTIT
+2108 ATPQTIT
-2115 VRSAG
+2115 VRSAV

>member
-1 MNKRLGLLIVAL
+1 M
-13 GIISGITFTGF
+13 
-24 SVWHSSRMTP
+24 
-34 VFDTAGYIL
+34 
-43 CGDADEG
+43 
-50 KWLSFRSGAEYT
+50 
-62 STLSGSILFSSPDT
+62 
-76 GRTTVSKESF
+76 
-86 AYFDDN
+86 
-92 SMMALSDGILLDF
+92 
-105 KDLSDNFINNYY
+105 
-117 LNAGL
+117 
-122 RISNA
+122 
-127 GSTYVAE
+127 
-134 TSTGTMEFG
+134 
-143 EYLWKLSNQKF
+143 
-154 VVVSPALKV
+154 
-163 HMSDDDVREVND
+163 
-175 YVQVTV
+175 
-181 TNDKVVHLLTPENLW
+181 
-196 MTISEDCYIETEGG
+196 
-210 VQIYPVTQLIDNG
+210 
-223 NYKMSLAKLSVDMDD
+223 
-238 AIILTEDETRRQI
+238 
-251 VPELK
+251 
-256 IEGVDGE
+256 
-263 DGQDGEDGKTGRD
+263 
-276 GEEGTPG
+276 
-283 AEGAEGLKG
+283 
-292 EDGKAGTDGKKGS
+292 
-305 NGSAGAAGPN
+305 
-315 GESGSN
+315 
-321 GGNGHKGNDADTSS
+321 
-335 SVNNPLPTM
+335 
-344 TITDWQV
+344 
-351 SATRLCGML
+351 
-360 KLNDQKG
+360 
-367 MLSAIA
+367 
-373 DEPEYQ
+373 
-379 TKYMGAVTITNT
+379 
-391 KTGDV
+391 
-396 INCYQV
+396 
-402 YTNSYDYTGTEE
+402 
-414 KDFNFYQ
+414 
-421 GDEFYF
+421 
-427 TTEKD
+427 
-432 ALEPDTE
+432 
-439 YKLSVTAYYKM
+439 
-450 SETSE
+450 
-455 MVFSREFVGRIF
+455 GRIF

-472 GVVLSYDSATEN
+472 GVVLSYESATEN

-497 DSISKATVYLLTPD
+497 SSISKATVYLLTPD
-511 QNKTFTIAS
+511 QNKDFNIGS
-520 IRDTSNY
+520 FNDTSKY

-538 SEPIQFGEDGKA
+538 SEPIQFVDGKA

-585 MTLKRTPTKKEPEGK
+585 MTLKRTPTKQDPEGV

-638 NGWVKASSRT
+638 NDWVKASSRT

-684 DLGRSNSVQAM
+684 DLGQSNSVQAM
-695 GDTMPRVTLVPSKQ
+695 GDTMPRVTLEISNKD
-709 EYNSLTGTIKIKL
+709 YNNLTGTVKIKL
-722 GSNSYIDVTQDIKLS
+722 GSNSYIDVTQPITLS
-737 FYADQIADMS
+737 FYADQ
-747 IPVSKAQP
+747 VSDLSVKVKKAAP
-755 TGVVKDEVGN
+755 EASEVDRY
-765 ELGTVTLDTTSVD
+765 TVTLDTTSVD

-812 NDFLQRA
+812 NGFLQRA
-819 MGTVSFRTS
+819 IGTVSFHTFET
-828 NVLTMSASWNT
+828 LTMSASWNT
-839 PVTTGYTFARTLK
+839 PSTTGYTFARTLK

-862 ERESYALSELKG
+862 ERASYALSELKG

-888 KLRIAQKNFNQADE
+888 KLRIAQKNFNQEDE

-942 RMNMRY
+942 RMNLGY

-981 VPIYN
+981 EPIYN

-1028 YEYKAF
+1028 YEYNAF

-1071 GGTKTDDENAIFTGG
+1071 GGTKTEDAGAIYTGG

-1093 EPNQLDASLGGGMGR
+1093 EPNLLGASLSSGMGR

-1120 SSGNSSSEGG
+1120 SSGNSSGEGG

-1156 NIQVGKNVAYILNSG
+1156 NVQVGKNVAYILNSG

-1186 YSTTPDELPLSG
+1186 YSTTPDELPSTG

-1216 LVVKDLGAANTK
+1216 LVVVNETDAKNTK
-1228 ISYQYGPGTVS
+1228 ISYQHGPGTVS
-1239 QDINKD
+1239 QDINKKS
-1245 PVAGNWYAITM
+1245 VAGNWYEITM
-1256 TYSITTKD
+1256 KYNITTKD

-1280 DYTTVLKKFSLTED
+1280 DYTTVLKKFSLPED

-1307 SWEKEFTKNRSNL
+1307 SWEKEFTRNSSNL
-1320 PLVQVDMTHMNDN
+1320 PLVQVDMTHMDDN
-1333 YIAFNLITN
+1333 YIAFNLTTN
-1342 AGGDAMLESVA
+1342 PGSDAMLESVA

-1363 KQEGGKEDTFTLPM
+1363 KQEGGKVDTFTLPM

-1392 DLGQDYLGKPFTLEK
+1392 DLGQDYLGKQFTLEK

-1419 NIAEAEKEF
+1419 NIAATEKEF
-1428 TIQYTNEKNI
+1428 TVQYTNEKNI
-1438 ADSFEFSRY
+1438 ADAFEFSRY

-1475 LRSCV
+1475 LRNCV
-1480 GDTEKVDS
+1480 SATEKDDS
-1488 KLTLSLYRPIAGN
+1488 KLTFSLYRPIAGN

-1521 SGQYSG
+1521 NGRYSG

-1541 ISGEKTHTLT
+1541 ISGNATNTLT
-1551 QITPTM
+1551 KITPTM

-1581 AAAAGAPDPTI
+1581 AAAAGEPDPKIRMAI
-1592 YMAVYDTQD
+1592 YDSQD
-1601 EANRLGTPVKGPI
+1601 EANRLGAPVISPI
-1614 DIAIGSDGLPSNRYP
+1614 DIAIGSDGLPSNGGVNK
-1629 ASEELRHFSISGL
+1629 EFSISGL
-1642 ADQKTYYVAFYY
+1642 TDQKTYYVAFYY
-1654 QVDGKPVLLLKSG
+1654 QVDGKSVLLLKSG

-1677 TTGNVKFNITEIE
+1677 TTGNVEFKVTEIE

-1716 YDLFDRQDA
+1716 YDLFSSQAA
-1725 AESTTGTPLLSYE
+1725 AESPTGKPLLSYE
-1738 ELKGSGLPENSI
+1738 ELKGSGQPENSI
-1750 LVEPSLSSVSENVVK
+1750 LAEPSLSSVSENVVK
-1765 IILSPSTLRKK
+1765 INLSPSTLREK

-1784 LKIAATEKQPDG
+1784 LKISASEKQPDG

-1818 LIYVKNATKES
+1818 LIYVKNATRES

-1864 DENDHWIHTTYDD
+1864 DENDHWIRTTYDD
-1877 EVYRADELRK
+1877 KVYRADELRK

-1893 DNLKNKDLN
+1893 SNLLN
-1902 YKENTVVNPNTFYKL
+1902 GTLHYEENTEVIPSTFYKL

-1931 KIGGEDKSW
+1931 KIGGQDKSW
-1940 KDFFDKAEATL
+1940 KDFFDKAEASL
-1951 AKCGKKFLEIVNSLW
+1951 AKCGQKFLDIVNSLW
-1966 NTDLTPNSA
+1966 KTDLTPDST
-1975 QRETEKTLLVA
+1975 QGETEKTLLVA
-1986 SKTQSTTTDDGWLLN
+1986 SKTQSTTTNDGWLLN

-2075 ADGYDVYY
+2075 KDGYDVYY

-2100 LYLQEDLV
+2100 LYQQEDQV
-2108 AATKTIT
+2108 AATETIT